1 MKSKY
6 TLVRVRA
13 TRRFAFPAIVSAA
26 FLMAFFAPKAEAQ
39 IITWNGTALT
49 NLANGAWGTA
59 GNWTGS
65 NIPDTSAE
73 IASLSKDWLGTTTNT
88 PSFSLGA
95 NRTINALLFEDT
107 GATSDRTGLINTGSV
122 LTLAG
127 SNPFIQTNNSITLN
141 CGLAWGSTAWT
152 KNGAGTLVLSATN
165 TGSGIINMDAG
176 VIDCGAAE
184 ALGTSTPTWT
194 SGDSGRVR
202 FSGGKTYAN
211 NFLINPGVSGSSG
224 QGLLG
229 HTGAGGVATVTG
241 TITFNGMPGAGGAIL
256 GSATV
261 GQELRIEG
269 PINGTAGALSHR
281 DGRVVYCGGGTISGS
296 ANHTGVAIIGANNGY
311 PQGLSPLLGASGNAS
326 FDLNGFNQA
335 IAGLTFGS
343 TPQAYRGTLSV
354 GATTLTLNGNLTT
367 SGTTPAHE
375 INATAGG
382 TLALGATA
390 RTFTIND
397 STALNDLT
405 INNALITGAGLIKQ
419 GTGNLVMNGVSS
431 APALTLGAGSLTLA
445 PAAANTLTVPA
456 LDIAA
461 GTNLILDVATAGDLI
476 NGGTVTS
483 SGANLVLTQFGAPL
497 TAGVYPLI
505 AYTGTSPGVT
515 NFTADTA
522 NMGRALGQLVDTGS
536 AIAYQVTSNDTVYW
550 TGGIDALWQAGD
562 TDNWKLSSDNS
573 VTDYLNGDVI
583 TFSSSP
589 TLADV
594 EIAGANVTPASVNF
608 TNATGTDY
616 EIFGGFGMTGG
627 MSLTKNGTGSVLLD
641 GTAAH
646 SYTGAT
652 TITAG
657 LFSVNQASSGL
668 TASSGVSVTSPG
680 VLRLFA
686 NNADFTFSRN
696 LSGNGRVEI
705 DGVVSGAAGSRSL
718 QLTGVNTGFS
728 GTLHLKASGDLIT
741 NGSCRLSGMNQ
752 DRLGTSS
759 VIVDARAQLW
769 TTGTVNNNITLTG
782 YGFQETAATSAHPL
796 VDVTGADGT
805 TIEIPAGTYVG
816 VDNAVVNGGLGALR
830 ADTAT
835 YTGVITLNGDTKITA
850 YNTTGTFTNSI
861 TNTNATD
868 DLVLGGINNNC
879 TIVTTGD
886 NSGLE
891 RIWINGGGTSG
902 TNILQVGTAASTSGT
917 LGSGNV
923 ILYTDGSSSSLR
935 FMRTDG
941 YTLAAN
947 QKIIAAH
954 NGTATN
960 LSKSSVYVN
969 TTGTGLSLGGRGVI
983 DLADGIEGG
992 SFFVATNTLGANL
1005 TIAGGDTVDVGY
1017 MGVSDTASG
1026 FSGTVNQTGGDV
1038 TIINQ
1043 LRLSHYGNSTATY
1056 NLTGGNLTLTGA
1068 SPNNSPSTLT
1078 GGAANT
1084 VGDSNLNGLATNTIL
1099 GGGTYIGID
1108 GSGIMNHSGGT
1119 FTTNWIVLDNRADSL
1134 AGTNMVDG
1142 IDRYN
1147 ISGSAL
1153 LKLRSTYGLIARNA
1167 STAVSFGGGTI
1178 QVDNTGTSGTT
1189 VTTGANITV
1198 PLSAAIQTVAATT
1211 TKLDTNGAGN
1221 GFTLNRNIT
1230 GTGNL
1235 ELLGDGTVNLDAA
1248 ALQEVSAG
1256 IISNA
1261 TTTLN
1266 KTGAGITTITGSMAA
1281 TLGPVTVAQGR
1292 LNAPNSLASGTV
1304 TVKDDAALFTEATLG
1319 NLVLGDTTGGKLF
1332 IDPNSAGAVT
1342 ATTLTLNG
1350 DNVIELTSTPPNT
1363 TLTAINYTTKTG
1375 TGTLSLA
1382 NVASFRSAPIV
1393 TDTGSQ
1399 ITIGFGAGKA
1409 LTWSGDIDSFWDVNG
1424 VTNWDDSTATDDKF
1438 FNNDA
1443 VTFADGPANTNIQV
1457 FGLVSPA
1464 SINVTAATTAYT
1476 FTSTAG
1482 NQIVGSTGITKSGA
1496 GTLTL
1501 VGDNLH
1507 EGVNALTA
1515 GEVVISSAASLGNG
1529 VAGNNI
1535 ALSGGARLTYNAAT
1549 AMNLGSNRSIAV
1561 GTGGG
1566 SLAHSNA
1573 SGATITLPAPI
1584 TGSGPLNLHSAL
1596 AGSGTFSVTGDMSGY
1611 SGDILLTA
1619 AGASTTTLSFA
1630 SGSVTPTSGSITLA
1644 KPATAVVSSTN
1655 NLNLNGTT
1663 TLGAGVTVAMN
1674 AGLNDVSALVRSSI
1688 NSSGINAINGPI
1700 KLTATDATAINQIIS
1715 ASGTLT
1721 LNGAIVEESS
1731 GSAVAGTTL
1740 FLRGNTA
1747 LILNGQ
1753 VNLPN
1758 SNVSRTDGGNLTINS
1773 TGNVWANSF
1782 MLVGTVTLGVSDG
1795 LCVTAPLTLGQNDT
1809 NGVAFNLNGFNQ
1821 KIGALSSN
1829 PAIVNGFSTNKNI
1842 RSNDAPSTLTIES
1855 DANAT
1860 YAGNII
1866 SQVSLVKNGTGEQTL
1881 LGTNTYTG
1889 TTVVNGGALI
1899 INGNTSS
1906 TAGAT
1911 VNGGVLGGLGTLAG
1925 STTVAAAGT
1934 VSPGMNATGVMTFS
1948 NGLTLQ
1954 PGSTYRA
1961 DITGATASDR
1971 VNVSG
1976 GLAAN
1981 GTIQVVLTGYT
1992 PVEGDVFDLA
2002 NGVITGTPTFDFANA
2017 VLGSGLEWDTSTF
2030 ATDGTIKVVSGD
2042 TYVNWADGFSLAGGD
2057 ALKSADPDGDAISNL
2072 LEFYLNGN
2080 PTVSSQTILPAVD
2093 ASGSNFIFSFT
2104 RLDDAVGSITAQ
2116 KFQYGT
2122 TLGDWT
2128 DVTVPD
2134 AVGVHT
2140 LGSVTITITDAG
2152 TTDEVEVSVPK
2163 VSNEKMFGRLQ
2174 VTAE

>member
-39 IITWNGTALT
+39 ITTWNGTVS
-49 NLANGAWGTA
+49 NLANGAWGTTT
-59 GNWTGS
+59 NW
-65 NIPDTSAE
+65 NPANVPDTNVE
-73 IASLSKDWLGTTTNT
+73 IASLSKDWTGSTANT
-88 PSFSLGA
+88 PSFTLGG
-95 NRTINALLFEDT
+95 NRTINALIFEDT
-107 GATSDRTGLINTGSV
+107 GATSDRPGFINAGSV
-122 LTLAG
+122 LTLSG
-127 SNPFIQTNNSITLN
+127 SNPYIQTNNSITLN
-141 CGLAWGSTAWT
+141 CGLAWGALDWR
-152 KNGAGTLVLSATN
+152 KVGGTTLTLNAANS
-165 TGSGIINMDAG
+165 GSGAIKMVAG
-176 VIDCGAAE
+176 VIVCGAAE
-184 ALGTSTPTWT
+184 ALGTGTPTWAT
-194 SGDSGRVR
+194 ADAGRIS

-211 NFLINPGVSGSSG
+211 SYLISPGVAGTTG

-229 HTGAGGVATVTG
+229 HTGTGGVATITG
-241 TITFNGMPGAGGAIL
+241 TITFNGLPGAGGAIS
-256 GSATV
+256 GSNTV

-269 PINGTAGALSHR
+269 PINGSAIGYSQR
-281 DGRVVYCGGGTISGS
+281 DGRVIYAGGGTMTGP
-296 ANHTGVAIIGANNGY
+296 ANHTSAAIIGANNGY

-335 IAGLTFGS
+335 IAGLNFGFAA
-343 TPQAYRGTLSV
+343 QAHKGTLSL
-354 GATTLTLNGNLTT
+354 GASTLTLNGNLTT
-367 SGTTPAHE
+367 NGTTPAHE
-375 INATAGG
+375 INATSGG
-382 TLALGATA
+382 TLELGATP

-397 STALNDLT
+397 STAANDLT
-405 INNALITGAGLIKQ
+405 ISNATITGAGLIKD
-419 GTGNLVMNGVSS
+419 GLGNLVLNGVST
-431 APALTLGAGSLTLA
+431 APALTLSAGTLTVG
-445 PAAANTLTVPA
+445 PAVANTLTAPA
-456 LDIAA
+456 LNIAA
-461 GTNLILDVATAGDLI
+461 GANLVLDVASAGDLI

-483 SGANLVLTQFGAPL
+483 SGANLLLTQFGAPL
-497 TAGVYPLI
+497 TNGIYPLI
-505 AYTGTSPGVT
+505 TYTGTSPGVA
-515 NFTADTA
+515 NFIADTS

-536 AIAYQVTSNDTVYW
+536 AIAFEVQSNDTVYW
-550 TGGIDALWQAGD
+550 TGGIDTLWQTGD
-562 TDNWKLSSDNS
+562 TQNWKLTSDNS

-583 TFSSSP
+583 TFASAP
-589 TLADV
+589 TSADV
-594 EIAGANVTPASVNF
+594 QIAAANVTPASVNF

-616 EIFGGFGMTGG
+616 EVYGLFGMTGG
-627 MSLTKNGTGSVLLD
+627 MSLTKSGTGSVMLD
-641 GTAAH
+641 GTGAH

-652 TITAG
+652 TLSDG

-668 TASSGVSVTSPG
+668 TATSGVSVASPA
-680 VLRLFA
+680 VLRLFS
-686 NNADFTFSRN
+686 NNVDFTFSRN
-696 LSGNGRVEI
+696 LSGNGRLEI
-705 DGVVSGAAGSRSL
+705 DGVTSGAAASRTL

-728 GTLHLKASGDLIT
+728 GTLHLKASGDLVT
-741 NGSCRLSGMNQ
+741 NGSYRLSGMNQ
-752 DRLGTSS
+752 DRLGAST
-759 VIVDARAQLW
+759 VIVDPRAQLW
-769 TTGTVNNNITLTG
+769 TTGTVNNNITLSG
-782 YGFQETAATSAHPL
+782 YGYQESGATSVHPL

-805 TIEIPAGTYVG
+805 TIEIPTGAYAGDVP
-816 VDNAVVNGGLGALR
+816 VNGGLGALR
-830 ADTAT
+830 ADNAT
-835 YTGVITLNGDTKITA
+835 YTGTITLNGDTKITA
-850 YNTTGTFTNSI
+850 YNATGTFTNSI
-861 TNTNATD
+861 TNTNPTD
-868 DLVLGGINNNC
+868 DLVLGGTTVNSI
-879 TIVTTGD
+879 IVTTGD

-891 RIWINGGGTSG
+891 RIWINGGGTAG
-902 TNILQVGTAASTSGT
+902 TSVLQVGTADSTSGT

-923 ILYTDGSSSSLR
+923 ILYTDASSSSLR
-935 FMRTDG
+935 FKRADG
-941 YTLAAN
+941 YTLATN

-960 LSKSSVYVN
+960 LAKATVLVN
-969 TTGTGLSLGGRGVI
+969 TTGSGLSLGGSGVI
-983 DLADGIEGG
+983 DLSDGTNGG
-992 SFFVATNTLGANL
+992 SFFVATDTIGANL
-1005 TIAGGDTVDVGY
+1005 TIAAGDQVDVGN
-1017 MGVSDTASG
+1017 MGVSDTQAG

-1043 LRLSHYGNSTATY
+1043 LRLSHWGSSTGTY
-1056 NLTGGNLTLTGA
+1056 NLTGGTLTLTGA
-1068 SPNNSPSTLT
+1068 SPNNSPSTANS
-1078 GGAANT
+1078 GAANSS
-1084 VGDSNLNGLATNTIL
+1084 GDNNLNALPTSTIL

-1108 GSGIMNHSGGT
+1108 GNGIMNHSGGT
-1119 FTTNWIVLDNRADSL
+1119 FTTNWIVLDNRTDSL

-1147 ISGSAL
+1147 ISGTAL

-1189 VTTGANITV
+1189 VTTGVDITV

-1235 ELLGDGTVNLDAA
+1235 ELLGNGTVNLDAA

-1266 KTGAGITTITGSMAA
+1266 KTGVGITTITGDMAA
-1281 TLGPVTVAQGR
+1281 TLGPVTVTQGR

-1332 IDPNSAGAVT
+1332 IDPNSATALT

-1350 DNVIELTSTPPNT
+1350 DSSIELTSTPPNST
-1363 TLTAINYTTKTG
+1363 ITAINYTTKTG

-1409 LTWSGDIDSFWDVNG
+1409 ITWTGDADSFWDVNG

-1501 VGDNLH
+1501 VGDNLY

-1515 GEVVISSAASLGNG
+1515 GEVVIGAAGSLGNG
-1529 VAGNNI
+1529 VVGNNI

-1549 AMNLGSNRSIAV
+1549 AMNLGANRSIAV
-1561 GTGGG
+1561 GAGGG

-1573 SGATITLPAPI
+1573 TGATITLPAPI
-1584 TGSGPLNLHSAL
+1584 TGSEPLNFHSAS
-1596 AGSGTFSVTGDMSGY
+1596 AAGTFAVTGDMSGY
-1611 SGDILLTA
+1611 TGDISLTA
-1619 AGASTTTLSFA
+1619 AGAGTTTLSFA
-1630 SGSVTPTSGSITLA
+1630 SGSVPPTVGSITLA
-1644 KPATAVVSSTN
+1644 KPAAAAASAAN
-1655 NLNLNGTT
+1655 NLSLNGTT
-1663 TLGAGVTVAMN
+1663 NLGAGLTVAMN
-1674 AGLNDVSALVRSSI
+1674 AGFNDVAALIRSSI
-1688 NSSGINAINGPI
+1688 SSSGINVVNGPI
-1700 KLTATDATAINQIIS
+1700 KVTATDTGAINQIWS
-1715 ASGTLT
+1715 NTGTLT
-1721 LNGAIVEESS
+1721 LNGDISESET
-1731 GSAVAGTTL
+1731 GSAVVGSTL
-1740 FLRGNTA
+1740 FMRGNA
-1747 LILNGQ
+1747 SMILNGR

-1758 SNVSRTDGGNLTINS
+1758 SNFNRTDSGNLTINS
-1773 TGNVWANSF
+1773 TGNIWANSF
-1782 MLVGTVTLGVSDG
+1782 IVVGTVTLGVNDG
-1795 LCVTAPLTLGQNDT
+1795 LCSTAPLSLGQNDG
-1809 NGVAFNLNGFNQ
+1809 NGVALNLNGFNQ

-1829 PAIVNGFSTNKNI
+1829 PDIVNGFSTNKNI

-1855 DANAT
+1855 DTNAT
-1860 YAGNII
+1860 YAGNIT
-1866 SQVSLVKNGTGEQTL
+1866 SQVSLVKNGAGEQTM

-1899 INGNTSS
+1899 INGNTAS

-1911 VNGGVLGGLGTLAG
+1911 VAGGVLGGLGTLSGA
-1925 STTVAAAGT
+1925 TTVEAAGT
-1934 VSPGMNATGVMTFS
+1934 VSPGMNASGVMTFS

-1961 DITGATASDR
+1961 DITGATSSDR

-1981 GTIQVVLTGYT
+1981 GAIQVVLTGYT
-1992 PVEGDVFDLA
+1992 PVDGDVFDLA
-2002 NGVITGTPTFDFANA
+2002 NGVITGTPTFDFTNA
-2017 VLGSGLEWDTSTF
+2017 VLSSGLEWDTSSF

-2042 TYVNWADGFSLAGGD
+2042 AYVNWADGFSLAGGD
-2057 ALKSADPDGDAISNL
+2057 ALKTADPDGDAISNL

-2080 PTVSSQTILPAVD
+2080 PTVSSQTILPELD
-2093 ASGSNFIFSFT
+2093 AAGSNFIFSFT
-2104 RLDDAVGSITAQ
+2104 RLDDAVGSITGQ

-2122 TLGDWT
+2122 TLGGWT

-2140 LGSVTITITDAG
+2140 LGSVTVTITDAG

-2163 VSNEKMFGRLQ
+2163 GSNEKMFGRLQ
-2174 VTAE
+2174 VTAD

>member
-73 IASLSKDWLGTTTNT
+73 IASLSKDWLGATTNT

-107 GATSDRTGLINTGSV
+107 GATGDRTGLINTGSI

-152 KNGAGTLVLSATN
+152 KNGGGTLVLSATN

-176 VIDCGAAE
+176 IIDCGAAE

-194 SGDSGRVR
+194 SGDTGRVR

-211 NFLINPGVSGSSG
+211 NFLINPGVSGSLG

-229 HTGAGGVATVTG
+229 HTGSGGVATITG

-256 GSATV
+256 GSTTV

-281 DGRVVYCGGGTISGS
+281 DGRVIYVGGGAISGS

-335 IAGLTFGS
+335 IAGLTFGF
-343 TPQAYRGTLSV
+343 TTQAHRGTLSV
-354 GATTLTLNGNLTT
+354 GATTLTLNGNLTS

-375 INATAGG
+375 INATVGG

-483 SGANLVLTQFGAPL
+483 SGANLVLTQFGASLSP
-497 TAGVYPLI
+497 GIYPLI
-505 AYTGTSPGVT
+505 SYTGTSPGVT
-515 NFTADTA
+515 NFTANTA
-522 NMGRALGQLVDTGS
+522 NMGRAQGQLVDTGS
-536 AIAYQVTSNDTVYW
+536 AIAYEVLSNDTVYW
-550 TGGIDALWQAGD
+550 TGGIDALWQTGD
-562 TDNWKLSSDNS
+562 TQYWKLTSDNS

-583 TFSSSP
+583 TFASAP
-589 TLADV
+589 TSADV
-594 EIAGANVTPASVNF
+594 EIAAANVTPASVNF

-616 EIFGGFGMTGG
+616 IIFGGFGMTGG

-641 GTAAH
+641 GTGAH

-652 TITAG
+652 TISNG
-657 LFSVNQASSGL
+657 LFSVNQAASGL
-668 TASSGVSVTSPG
+668 TATSGVSVASPG
-680 VLRLFA
+680 VLRLFS
-686 NNADFTFSRN
+686 NNVDFTFSRN
-696 LSGNGRVEI
+696 LSGNGRLEI
-705 DGVVSGAAGSRSL
+705 DGVAGGAAASRTL

-728 GTLHLKASGDLIT
+728 GTLHLKASGDLVT
-741 NGSCRLSGMNQ
+741 NGSYRLSGMNQ
-752 DRLGTSS
+752 DRLGAST
-759 VIVDARAQLW
+759 VIVDPRAQLW
-769 TTGTVNNNITLTG
+769 TTGTVNNNITLSG
-782 YGFQETAATSAHPL
+782 YGYQESGATSVHPL

-805 TIEIPAGTYVG
+805 TIEIPTGAYAGDVP
-816 VDNAVVNGGLGALR
+816 VNGGLGALR
-830 ADTAT
+830 ADNAT
-835 YTGVITLNGDTKITA
+835 YTGTITLNGDTKITA
-850 YNTTGTFTNSI
+850 YNATGTFTNSI
-861 TNTNATD
+861 TNTNPTD
-868 DLVLGGINNNC
+868 DLVLGGTTVNSI
-879 TIVTTGD
+879 IVTTGD

-891 RIWINGGGTSG
+891 RIWINGGGTAG
-902 TNILQVGTAASTSGT
+902 TSVLQVGTADSTSGT

-923 ILYTDGSSSSLR
+923 ILYTDASSSSLR
-935 FMRTDG
+935 FKRADG
-941 YTLAAN
+941 YTLATN

-960 LSKSSVYVN
+960 LAKATVLVN
-969 TTGTGLSLGGRGVI
+969 TTGSGLSLGGSGVI
-983 DLADGIEGG
+983 DLSDGTNGG
-992 SFFVATNTLGANL
+992 SFFVATDTIGANL
-1005 TIAGGDTVDVGY
+1005 TISAGDQVDVGN
-1017 MGVSDTASG
+1017 MGVSDTAAG

-1043 LRLSHYGNSTATY
+1043 LRLSHWGSSTGTY
-1056 NLTGGNLTLTGA
+1056 NLTGGTLTLTGA
-1068 SPNNSPSTLT
+1068 SPNNSPSTANS
-1078 GGAANT
+1078 GAANSS
-1084 VGDSNLNGLATNTIL
+1084 GDNNLNALPTSTIL

-1108 GSGIMNHSGGT
+1108 GNGIMNHSGGT
-1119 FTTNWIVLDNRADSL
+1119 FTTNWIVLDNRTDSL

-1147 ISGSAL
+1147 ISGTAL

-1189 VTTGANITV
+1189 VTTGVDITV

-1221 GFTLNRNIT
+1221 GFTLNRDIT

-1235 ELLGDGTVNLDAA
+1235 ELLGNGTVNLDAA
-1248 ALQEVSAG
+1248 TLQEVSAG

-1266 KTGAGITTITGSMAA
+1266 KTGVGITTITGNMAA
-1281 TLGPVTVAQGR
+1281 TLGPVTVTQGR

-1304 TVKDDAALFTEATLG
+1304 SVKDDAALFTEATLG
-1319 NLVLGDTTGGKLF
+1319 NLVIGETTGGKLF

-1363 TLTAINYTTKTG
+1363 TLTAINYNTKTG

-1409 LTWSGDIDSFWDVNG
+1409 ITWTGDADSFWDVNG

-1501 VGDNLH
+1501 VGDNLY
-1507 EGVNALTA
+1507 EGINALTA

-1573 SGATITLPAPI
+1573 TGATITLPAPI

-1596 AGSGTFSVTGDMSGY
+1596 AGGGTFSVTGNMSGY
-1611 SGDILLTA
+1611 SGDISLTA
-1619 AGASTTTLSFA
+1619 AGTGTTTLSFA
-1630 SGSVTPTSGSITLA
+1630 SGSVPPTSGSITLA

-1663 TLGAGVTVAMN
+1663 TLGSGVTVSLN
-1674 AGLNDVSALVRSSI
+1674 AGLNDAAVLVRSSI

-1700 KLTATDATAINQIIS
+1700 KLTATDATAINQINS
-1715 ASGTLT
+1715 ASGTLS
-1721 LNGAIVEESS
+1721 LNGTITEDAP
-1731 GSAVAGTTL
+1731 GSAVTGSFL

-1758 SNVSRTDGGNLTINS
+1758 TNVGRTDSGNLTINS
-1773 TGNVWANSF
+1773 TGNNWANSF
-1782 MLVGTVTLGVSDG
+1782 IAVGTVTLGVSDG
-1795 LCVTAPLTLGQNDT
+1795 LCATAPLNLGQND
-1809 NGVAFNLNGFNQ
+1809 NSGVAFNLNGFNQ
-1821 KIGALSSN
+1821 KIGALTTN
-1829 PAIVNGFSTNKNI
+1829 PTIVNGFSTNKTI
-1842 RSNDAPSTLTIES
+1842 TSAAAPSTLTIES
-1855 DANAT
+1855 AINAI
-1860 YAGNII
+1860 YAGNITG
-1866 SQVSLVKNGTGEQTL
+1866 QVSLVKNGAGEQTM

-1899 INGNTSS
+1899 INGNTAS

-1911 VNGGVLGGLGTLAG
+1911 VAGGVLGGLGTLAG
-1925 STTVAAAGT
+1925 ATTVEAAGT
-1934 VSPGMNATGVMTFS
+1934 VSPGMNASGVMTFS

-1961 DITGATASDR
+1961 NITGATSGDR

-2002 NGVITGTPTFDFANA
+2002 NGVITGTPTFDFATA

-2122 TLGDWT
+2122 TLGGWT

-2140 LGSVTITITDAG
+2140 LGAVTITITNAG

-2163 VSNEKMFGRLQ
+2163 GSNEKMFGRLQ

>member
-73 IASLSKDWLGTTTNT
+73 IASLSKDWLGATTNT

-107 GATSDRTGLINTGSV
+107 GATGDRTGLINTGSI

-152 KNGAGTLVLSATN
+152 KNGGGTLVLSATN

-211 NFLINPGVSGSSG
+211 NFLINPGVSGSLG

-229 HTGAGGVATVTG
+229 HTGSGGVATITG

-256 GSATV
+256 GSTTV

-281 DGRVVYCGGGTISGS
+281 DGRVVYCGGGTISGA

-335 IAGLTFGS
+335 IAGLTFGF
-343 TPQAYRGTLSV
+343 TAQAHRGTLSV
-354 GATTLTLNGNLTT
+354 GATTLTLNGNLTS

-375 INATAGG
+375 INATVGG

-483 SGANLVLTQFGAPL
+483 SGANLVLTQFGASLSP
-497 TAGVYPLI
+497 GIYPLI
-505 AYTGTSPGVT
+505 SYTGTSPGVT
-515 NFTADTA
+515 NFTANTA
-522 NMGRALGQLVDTGS
+522 NMGRAQGQLVDTGS
-536 AIAYQVTSNDTVYW
+536 AIAYEVLSNDTVYW
-550 TGGIDALWQAGD
+550 TGGIDALWQTGD
-562 TDNWKLSSDNS
+562 TQYWKLTSDNS

-583 TFSSSP
+583 TFASAP
-589 TLADV
+589 TSADV
-594 EIAGANVTPASVNF
+594 EIAAANVTPASVNF

-616 EIFGGFGMTGG
+616 IIFGGFGMTGG

-641 GTAAH
+641 GTGAH

-652 TITAG
+652 TISNG
-657 LFSVNQASSGL
+657 LFSVNQAASGL
-668 TASSGVSVTSPG
+668 TATSGVSVASPG
-680 VLRLFA
+680 VLRLFS
-686 NNADFTFSRN
+686 NNVDFTFSRN
-696 LSGNGRVEI
+696 LSGNGRLEI
-705 DGVVSGAAGSRSL
+705 DGVAGGAAASRTL

-728 GTLHLKASGDLIT
+728 GTLHLKASGDLVT
-741 NGSCRLSGMNQ
+741 NGSYRLSGMNQ
-752 DRLGTSS
+752 DRLGAST
-759 VIVDARAQLW
+759 VIVDPRAQLW
-769 TTGTVNNNITLTG
+769 TTGTVNNNITLSG
-782 YGFQETAATSAHPL
+782 YGYQESGATSVHPL

-805 TIEIPAGTYVG
+805 TIEIPTGAYAGDVP
-816 VDNAVVNGGLGALR
+816 VNGGLGALR
-830 ADTAT
+830 ADNAT
-835 YTGVITLNGDTKITA
+835 YTGTITLNGDTKITA

-891 RIWINGGGTSG
+891 RIWINGGGTTG
-902 TNILQVGTAASTSGT
+902 TSILQVGTAASTSGT

-923 ILYTDGSSSSLR
+923 VLYADGSSSSLR

-947 QKIIAAH
+947 QKIVAAH
-954 NGTATN
+954 NGTPTN
-960 LSKSSVYVN
+960 LAKATVHVN
-969 TTGTGLSLGGRGVI
+969 TTGTGLSLGGSGVI

-1005 TIAGGDTVDVGY
+1005 TVAAGDTVDVGY

-1043 LRLSHYGNSTATY
+1043 LRLSHYGSSTGTY

-1078 GGAANT
+1078 VGAANT
-1084 VGDSNLNGLATNTIL
+1084 VGDNNLNGLPANTIL

-1108 GSGIMNHSGGT
+1108 GNGIMNHSGGT
-1119 FTTNWIVLDNRADSL
+1119 FTTNWIVLDNRTDSL

-1147 ISGSAL
+1147 ISGTAL

-1189 VTTGANITV
+1189 VTTGVDITV

-1221 GFTLNRNIT
+1221 GFTLNRDIT

-1235 ELLGDGTVNLDAA
+1235 ELLGNGTVNLDAA
-1248 ALQEVSAG
+1248 TLQEVSAG

-1266 KTGAGITTITGSMAA
+1266 KTGVGITTITGDMAA
-1281 TLGPVTVAQGR
+1281 TLGPVTVTQGR

-1304 TVKDDAALFTEATLG
+1304 SVKDDAALFTEATLG
-1319 NLVLGDTTGGKLF
+1319 NLVIGETTGGKLF

-1464 SINVTAATTAYT
+1464 SINVTAAATAYT

-1573 SGATITLPAPI
+1573 TGATITLPAPI

-1596 AGSGTFSVTGDMSGY
+1596 AGGGTFSVTGDMSGY
-1611 SGDILLTA
+1611 SGNILLTA

-1721 LNGAIVEESS
+1721 LNGAVTEQAS
-1731 GSAVAGTTL
+1731 GSAQAGTTF

-1753 VNLPN
+1753 VNLPA
-1758 SNVSRTDGGNLTINS
+1758 SNVGRTDGGTLTINS
-1773 TGNVWANSF
+1773 TGNTWAYFFIS
-1782 MLVGTVTLGVSDG
+1782 LGTVTLGVSDG
-1795 LCVTAPLTLGQNDT
+1795 LCVTAPLNLGQNDGFSAT
-1809 NGVAFNLNGFNQ
+1809 LNLNGFNQ
-1821 KIGALSSN
+1821 KIGALTTN
-1829 PAIVNGFSTNKNI
+1829 PTIVNGFSTNKNI

-1855 DANAT
+1855 DSNAT

-1866 SQVSLVKNGTGEQTL
+1866 SQVSLVKNGAGEQTM

-1911 VNGGVLGGLGTLAG
+1911 VNGGVLGGVGTLAG
-1925 STTVAAAGT
+1925 ATTVAAAGT
-1934 VSPGMNATGVMTFS
+1934 VSPGMNASGVMTFS

-1961 DITGATASDR
+1961 DITGATSGDR

-2002 NGVITGTPTFDFANA
+2002 NGVITGTPTFDFATA

-2122 TLGDWT
+2122 TLGGWT

-2140 LGSVTITITDAG
+2140 LGAVTITITDAE

-2163 VSNEKMFGRLQ
+2163 GSNEKMFGRLQ

>member
-73 IASLSKDWLGTTTNT
+73 IASLSKDWLGATTNT

-107 GATSDRTGLINTGSV
+107 GASSDRGGFINTGST

-127 SNPFIQTNNSITLN
+127 SNPFIQTNNSIALN
-141 CGLAWGSTAWT
+141 CGLAWGSTTWT
-152 KNGAGTLVLSATN
+152 KNGAATLILNATN
-165 TGSGIINMDAG
+165 AGSGIINMDAG
-176 VIDCGAAE
+176 IIDCGAAE

-211 NFLINPGVSGSSG
+211 NFLINPGVSGSLG

-229 HTGAGGVATVTG
+229 HTGSGGVATITG

-256 GSATV
+256 GSTTV

-281 DGRVVYCGGGTISGS
+281 DGRVIYVGGGAISGS

-335 IAGLTFGS
+335 IAGLTFGF
-343 TPQAYRGTLSV
+343 TTQAHRGTLSV
-354 GATTLTLNGNLTT
+354 GATTLTLNGNLTS

-375 INATAGG
+375 INATVGG

-536 AIAYQVTSNDTVYW
+536 AIAYEVTGNDTVYW
-550 TGGIDALWQAGD
+550 TGGIDALWQVGD
-562 TDNWKLSSDNS
+562 TDNWKLTSDNS

-583 TFSSSP
+583 TFPSSP
-589 TLADV
+589 TLAEV
-594 EIAGANVTPASVNF
+594 EIVGANVTPMSVNF

-616 EIFGGFGMTGG
+616 EIFGGFGMTGA
-627 MSLTKNGTGSVLLD
+627 MSLTKNGTGAVLLD

-680 VLRLFA
+680 VLRLFS

-705 DGVVSGAAGSRSL
+705 DGVAGGAAASRTL

-728 GTLHLKASGDLIT
+728 GTLHLKASGDLVT
-741 NGSCRLSGMNQ
+741 NGSYRLSGMNQ
-752 DRLGTSS
+752 DRLGAST
-759 VIVDARAQLW
+759 VIVDPRAQLW
-769 TTGTVNNNITLTG
+769 TTGTVNNNITLSG
-782 YGFQETAATSAHPL
+782 YGYQESGATSVHPL

-805 TIEIPAGTYVG
+805 TIEIPTGAYAGDVP
-816 VDNAVVNGGLGALR
+816 VNGGLGALR
-830 ADTAT
+830 ADNAT
-835 YTGVITLNGDTKITA
+835 YTGTITLNGDTKITA

-891 RIWINGGGTSG
+891 RIWINGGGTTG
-902 TNILQVGTAASTSGT
+902 TSILQVGTAASTSGT

-923 ILYTDGSSSSLR
+923 VLYADGSSSSLR

-947 QKIIAAH
+947 QKIVAAH
-954 NGTATN
+954 NGTPTN
-960 LSKSSVYVN
+960 LAKATVHVN
-969 TTGTGLSLGGRGVI
+969 TTGTGLSLGGSGVI

-1005 TIAGGDTVDVGY
+1005 TVAAGDTVDVGY

-1043 LRLSHYGNSTATY
+1043 LRLSHWGSSTGTY

-1084 VGDSNLNGLATNTIL
+1084 VGDSNLNGLPANTIL

-1108 GSGIMNHSGGT
+1108 GNGIMNHSGGT
-1119 FTTNWIVLDNRADSL
+1119 FTTNWIVLDNRTDSL

-1147 ISGSAL
+1147 ISGTAL

-1221 GFTLNRNIT
+1221 GFTLNRDIT

-1235 ELLGDGTVNLDAA
+1235 ELLGNGTVNLDAA
-1248 ALQEVSAG
+1248 TLQEVSAG

-1266 KTGAGITTITGSMAA
+1266 KTGVGITTITGDMAA
-1281 TLGPVTVAQGR
+1281 TLGPVTVTQGR

-1304 TVKDDAALFTEATLG
+1304 SVKDDAALFTEATLG
-1319 NLVLGDTTGGKLF
+1319 NLILGDTTGGKLF

-1443 VTFADGPANTNIQV
+1443 VTFADGPANANIQV

-1573 SGATITLPAPI
+1573 TGATITLPAPI

-1596 AGSGTFSVTGDMSGY
+1596 AGGGTFSVTGDMSGY
-1611 SGDILLTA
+1611 SGNILLTA

-1721 LNGAIVEESS
+1721 LNGAVTEQAP
-1731 GSAVAGTTL
+1731 GSAQAGTTF

-1753 VNLPN
+1753 VNLPA
-1758 SNVSRTDGGNLTINS
+1758 SNVGRTDGGTLTINS
-1773 TGNVWANSF
+1773 TGNTWAYFFIS
-1782 MLVGTVTLGVSDG
+1782 LGTVTLGVSDG
-1795 LCVTAPLTLGQNDT
+1795 LCVTAPLNLGQNDGSSAT
-1809 NGVAFNLNGFNQ
+1809 LNLNGFNQ
-1821 KIGALSSN
+1821 KIGALTTN
-1829 PAIVNGFSTNKNI
+1829 PTIVNGFSTNKNI

-1855 DANAT
+1855 DSNAT

-1866 SQVSLVKNGTGEQTL
+1866 SQVSLVKNGAGEQTM

-1911 VNGGVLGGLGTLAG
+1911 VNGGVLGGVGTLAG
-1925 STTVAAAGT
+1925 ATTVAAAGT
-1934 VSPGMNATGVMTFS
+1934 VSPGMNASGVMTFS

-1961 DITGATASDR
+1961 DITGATSGDR

-2002 NGVITGTPTFDFANA
+2002 NGVITGTPTFDFATA

-2122 TLGDWT
+2122 TLGGWT

-2140 LGSVTITITDAG
+2140 LGAVTITITDAE

-2163 VSNEKMFGRLQ
+2163 GSNEKMFGRLQ

>member
-39 IITWNGTALT
+39 IITWNGTVN
-49 NLANGAWGTA
+49 NLANGGWGNTA
-59 GNWTGS
+59 NWNPA
-65 NIPDTSAE
+65 NIPDTSLE
-73 IASLSKDWLGTTTNT
+73 IASLSKDWTGTTTNT
-88 PSFSLGA
+88 PSFTLGA
-95 NRTINALLFEDT
+95 NRTINALVFDDT
-107 GATSDRTGLINTGSV
+107 GTGTDRTGIINTGSV
-122 LTLAG
+122 ITLAG

-152 KNGAGTLVLSATN
+152 KNGAGALVLNAAN
-165 TGSGIINMDAG
+165 TGSGTINIDAG
-176 VIDCGAAE
+176 AIDCGAAE

-211 NFLINPGVSGSSG
+211 SFLINPGVSGSSG
-224 QGLLG
+224 QGLLA

-256 GSATV
+256 GSTTV

-269 PINGTAGALSHR
+269 PINGSAGAFSHR
-281 DGRVVYCGGGTISGS
+281 DGRVIYAGGGTLAGV

-335 IAGLTFGS
+335 IAGLNFGFVG
-343 TPQAYRGTLSV
+343 QVHRGTLSL

-382 TLALGATA
+382 TLALGATP
-390 RTFTIND
+390 RVFTIND

-405 INNALITGAGLIKQ
+405 INNALITGAGLTKD
-419 GTGNLVMNGVSS
+419 GAGHLLLNGVTA
-431 APALTLGAGSLTLA
+431 APAFTLNAGSLTLGA
-445 PAAANTLTVPA
+445 SVANTLTVPA
-456 LDIAA
+456 LNLTS
-461 GTNLILDVATAGDLI
+461 GTNLNLDVAAAGDLI
-476 NGGTVTS
+476 QGGTVTA
-483 SGANLVLTQFGAPL
+483 SGANLVLTQFGASLSP
-497 TAGVYPLI
+497 GIYPLI
-505 AYTGTSPGVT
+505 SYTGTSPGVT
-515 NFTADTA
+515 NFTANTA

-536 AIAYQVTSNDTVYW
+536 AIAYEVLSNDTVYW
-550 TGGIDALWQAGD
+550 TGGIDALWQTGD
-562 TDNWKLSSDNS
+562 TQNWKLTSDNS

-583 TFSSSP
+583 TFASAP
-589 TLADV
+589 TSADV
-594 EIAGANVTPASVNF
+594 EIAAANVTPASVNF

-616 EIFGGFGMTGG
+616 EVYGLFGMTGG

-641 GTAAH
+641 GTGAH

-652 TITAG
+652 TISDG
-657 LFSVNQASSGL
+657 LFSVNQAASGL
-668 TASSGVSVTSPG
+668 TATSGVSVASPA
-680 VLRLFA
+680 VLRLFS
-686 NNADFTFSRN
+686 NNVDFIFSRN
-696 LSGNGRVEI
+696 LSGNGRLEI
-705 DGVVSGAAGSRSL
+705 DGVAGGAAASRTL

-728 GTLHLKASGDLIT
+728 GTLHLKASGDLVT
-741 NGSCRLSGMNQ
+741 NGSYRLSGMNQ
-752 DRLGTSS
+752 DRLGAST
-759 VIVDARAQLW
+759 VIVDPRAQLW
-769 TTGTVNNNITLTG
+769 TTGTVNNNITLSG
-782 YGFQETAATSAHPL
+782 YGYQESGATSVHPL

-805 TIEIPAGTYVG
+805 TIEIPTGAYAGDVP
-816 VDNAVVNGGLGALR
+816 VNGGLGALR
-830 ADTAT
+830 ADNAT
-835 YTGVITLNGDTKITA
+835 YTGTITLNGDTKITA
-850 YNTTGTFTNSI
+850 YNATGTFTNSI
-861 TNTNATD
+861 TNTNPTD
-868 DLVLGGINNNC
+868 DLVLGGTTVNSI
-879 TIVTTGD
+879 IVTTGD

-891 RIWINGGGTSG
+891 RIWINGGGTAG
-902 TNILQVGTAASTSGT
+902 TSVLQVGTADSTSGT

-923 ILYTDGSSSSLR
+923 ILYTDASSSSLR
-935 FMRTDG
+935 FKRADG
-941 YTLAAN
+941 YTLATN

-960 LSKSSVYVN
+960 LAKATVLVN
-969 TTGTGLSLGGRGVI
+969 TTGSGLSLGGSGVI
-983 DLADGIEGG
+983 DLSDGTNGG
-992 SFFVATNTLGANL
+992 SFFVATDTIGANL
-1005 TIAGGDTVDVGY
+1005 TISAGDQVDVGN
-1017 MGVSDTASG
+1017 MGVSDTAAG

-1043 LRLSHYGNSTATY
+1043 LRLSHWGSSTGTY
-1056 NLTGGNLTLTGA
+1056 NLTGGTLTLTGA
-1068 SPNNSPSTLT
+1068 SPNNSPSTANS
-1078 GGAANT
+1078 GAANSS
-1084 VGDSNLNGLATNTIL
+1084 GDNNLNALPTSTIL

-1108 GSGIMNHSGGT
+1108 GNGIMNHSGGT
-1119 FTTNWIVLDNRADSL
+1119 FTTNWIVLDNRTDSL

-1147 ISGSAL
+1147 ISGTAL

-1189 VTTGANITV
+1189 VTTGVDITV

-1235 ELLGDGTVNLDAA
+1235 ELLGNGTVNLDAA
-1248 ALQEVSAG
+1248 TLQEVSAG

-1266 KTGAGITTITGSMAA
+1266 KTGVGITTITGDMAA
-1281 TLGPVTVAQGR
+1281 TLGPVTVTQGR

-1304 TVKDDAALFTEATLG
+1304 SVKDDAALFTEATLG
-1319 NLVLGDTTGGKLF
+1319 NLVLGDITGGKLF
-1332 IDPNSAGAVT
+1332 IDPNSATVLT

-1350 DNVIELTSTPPNT
+1350 DSSIELTSTPPNST
-1363 TLTAINYTTKTG
+1363 ITAINYTTKTG

-1409 LTWSGDIDSFWDVNG
+1409 ITWTGDADSFWDVNG

-1482 NQIVGSTGITKSGA
+1482 NQIVGSTGITKTGA

-1501 VGDNLH
+1501 VGDNLY

-1515 GEVVISSAASLGNG
+1515 GEVVIGAAGSLGNG
-1529 VAGNNI
+1529 VVGNNI

-1549 AMNLGSNRSIAV
+1549 AMNLGANRSIAV
-1561 GTGGG
+1561 GAGGG

-1573 SGATITLPAPI
+1573 TGATITLPAPI

-1596 AGSGTFSVTGDMSGY
+1596 AGGGTFSVTGNMSGY
-1611 SGDILLTA
+1611 SGDISLTA
-1619 AGASTTTLSFA
+1619 AGTGTTTLSFA
-1630 SGSVTPTSGSITLA
+1630 SGSVPPTSGSITLA
-1644 KPATAVVSSTN
+1644 KPATAVASSTN

-1700 KLTATDATAINQIIS
+1700 KVTATDATAINQINS
-1715 ASGTLT
+1715 NSGTFT

-1925 STTVAAAGT
+1925 ATTVGAAGT
-1934 VSPGMNATGVMTFS
+1934 VSPGMNAAGVMTFS

-1961 DITGATASDR
+1961 DITGATSGDR

-2017 VLGSGLEWDTSTF
+2017 VLSSGLEWDTSTF

-2080 PTVSSQTILPAVD
+2080 PTVSSQTILPELD

-2104 RLDDAVGSITAQ
+2104 RLDDAVGSITGQ

-2122 TLGDWT
+2122 TLGAWT

-2140 LGSVTITITDAG
+2140 LGSVTVTITDAG

-2163 VSNEKMFGRLQ
+2163 GSNEKMFGRLQ
-2174 VTAE
+2174 VTAD

>member
-39 IITWNGTALT
+39 IITWNGTVN
-49 NLANGAWGTA
+49 NLANGGWGNTA
-59 GNWTGS
+59 NWNPA
-65 NIPDTSAE
+65 NIPDTSLE
-73 IASLSKDWLGTTTNT
+73 IASLSKDWTGTTTNT
-88 PSFSLGA
+88 PSFTLGA
-95 NRTINALLFEDT
+95 NRTINALVFDDT
-107 GATSDRTGLINTGSV
+107 GTGTDRTGIINTGSV
-122 LTLAG
+122 ITLAG

-152 KNGAGTLVLSATN
+152 KNGAGALVLNAAN
-165 TGSGIINMDAG
+165 TGSGTINIDAG
-176 VIDCGAAE
+176 AIDCGAAE

-211 NFLINPGVSGSSG
+211 SFLINPGVSGSSG
-224 QGLLG
+224 QGLLA

-256 GSATV
+256 GSTTV

-269 PINGTAGALSHR
+269 PINGSAGAFSHR
-281 DGRVVYCGGGTISGS
+281 DGRVIYAGGGTLAGV

-335 IAGLTFGS
+335 IAGLNFGFVG
-343 TPQAYRGTLSV
+343 QVHRGTLSL

-382 TLALGATA
+382 TLALGATP
-390 RTFTIND
+390 RVFTIND

-405 INNALITGAGLIKQ
+405 INNALITGAGLTKD
-419 GTGNLVMNGVSS
+419 GAGHLLLNGVTA
-431 APALTLGAGSLTLA
+431 APAFTLNAGSLTLGA
-445 PAAANTLTVPA
+445 SAANTLTVPA
-456 LDIAA
+456 LNLTS
-461 GTNLILDVATAGDLI
+461 GTNLNLDVAAAGDLI
-476 NGGTVTS
+476 QGGTVTA
-483 SGANLVLTQFGAPL
+483 SGANLVLTQFGASLSP
-497 TAGVYPLI
+497 GIYPLI
-505 AYTGTSPGVT
+505 SYTGTSPGVT
-515 NFTADTA
+515 NFTANTA

-536 AIAYQVTSNDTVYW
+536 AIAFEVQSNDTVYW
-550 TGGIDALWQAGD
+550 TGGIGALWQTGD
-562 TDNWKLSSDNS
+562 TQNWKLTSDNS

-583 TFSSSP
+583 TFASAP
-589 TLADV
+589 TSADV
-594 EIAGANVTPASVNF
+594 EIAAANVTPASVNF

-616 EIFGGFGMTGG
+616 EVYGLFGMTGG

-641 GTAAH
+641 GTGAH

-652 TITAG
+652 TISDG

-668 TASSGVSVTSPG
+668 TATSGVSVASPA
-680 VLRLFA
+680 VLRLFS
-686 NNADFTFSRN
+686 NNVDFIFSRN
-696 LSGNGRVEI
+696 LSGNGRLEI
-705 DGVVSGAAGSRSL
+705 DGVTSGTAASRTL

-728 GTLHLKASGDLIT
+728 GTLHLKASGDLVT
-741 NGSCRLSGMNQ
+741 NGSYRLSGMNQ
-752 DRLGTSS
+752 DRLGAST
-759 VIVDARAQLW
+759 VIVDPRAQLW
-769 TTGTVNNNITLTG
+769 TTGTVNNNITLSG
-782 YGFQETAATSAHPL
+782 YGYQESGATSVHPL

-805 TIEIPAGTYVG
+805 TIEIPTGAYAGDVP
-816 VDNAVVNGGLGALR
+816 VNGGLGALR
-830 ADTAT
+830 ADNAT
-835 YTGVITLNGDTKITA
+835 YTGTITLNGDTKITA
-850 YNTTGTFTNSI
+850 YNATGTFTNSI
-861 TNTNATD
+861 TNTNPTD
-868 DLVLGGINNNC
+868 DLVLGGTTVNSI
-879 TIVTTGD
+879 IVTTGD

-891 RIWINGGGTSG
+891 RIWINGGGTAG
-902 TNILQVGTAASTSGT
+902 TSVLQVGTADSTSGT

-923 ILYTDGSSSSLR
+923 ILYTDASSSSLR
-935 FMRTDG
+935 FKRADG
-941 YTLAAN
+941 YTLATN

-960 LSKSSVYVN
+960 LAKATVLVN
-969 TTGTGLSLGGRGVI
+969 TTGSGLSLGGSGVI
-983 DLADGIEGG
+983 DLSDGTNGG
-992 SFFVATNTLGANL
+992 SFFVATDTIGANL
-1005 TIAGGDTVDVGY
+1005 TISAGDQVDVGN
-1017 MGVSDTASG
+1017 MGVSDTAAG

-1043 LRLSHYGNSTATY
+1043 LRLSHWGSSTGTY
-1056 NLTGGNLTLTGA
+1056 NLTGGTLTLTGA
-1068 SPNNSPSTLT
+1068 SPNNSPSTA
-1078 GGAANT
+1078 GSGAANT
-1084 VGDSNLNGLATNTIL
+1084 VGDNNLNGLAANTIL

-1108 GSGIMNHSGGT
+1108 GNGIMNHSGGT
-1119 FTTNWIVLDNRADSL
+1119 FTTNWIVLDNRTDSL

-1147 ISGSAL
+1147 ISGTAL

-1189 VTTGANITV
+1189 VTTGVDITV

-1235 ELLGDGTVNLDAA
+1235 ELLGNGTVNLDAA
-1248 ALQEVSAG
+1248 TLQEVSAG

-1266 KTGAGITTITGSMAA
+1266 KTGVGITTITGDMAA
-1281 TLGPVTVAQGR
+1281 TLGPVTVTQGR

-1304 TVKDDAALFTEATLG
+1304 SVKDDAALFTEATLG
-1319 NLVLGDTTGGKLF
+1319 NLVLGDITGGKLF
-1332 IDPNSAGAVT
+1332 IDPNSATALT

-1350 DNVIELTSTPPNT
+1350 DSSIELTSTPPNST
-1363 TLTAINYTTKTG
+1363 ITAINYTTKTG

-1409 LTWSGDIDSFWDVNG
+1409 ITWTGDADSFWDVNG

-1464 SINVTAATTAYT
+1464 SINVTAVTTAYT

-1501 VGDNLH
+1501 VGDNLY
-1507 EGVNALTA
+1507 EGINALTA
-1515 GEVVISSAASLGNG
+1515 GEVAISSAASLGNG

-1573 SGATITLPAPI
+1573 TGATITLPAPI

-1596 AGSGTFSVTGDMSGY
+1596 AGGGTFSVTGNMSGY
-1611 SGDILLTA
+1611 SGDISLTA
-1619 AGASTTTLSFA
+1619 AGTGTTTLSFA
-1630 SGSVTPTSGSITLA
+1630 SGSVPPTSGSITLA

-1663 TLGAGVTVAMN
+1663 TLGSGVTVSLN
-1674 AGLNDVSALVRSSI
+1674 AGLNDAAVLVRSSI

-1700 KLTATDATAINQIIS
+1700 KVTATDAAAINQINS
-1715 ASGTLT
+1715 ASGTLS
-1721 LNGAIVEESS
+1721 LNGTITEEAP
-1731 GSAVAGTTL
+1731 GSAVTGSFL
-1740 FLRGNTA
+1740 FLRGITA

-1758 SNVSRTDGGNLTINS
+1758 TNVGRTDAGNLTINS
-1773 TGNVWANSF
+1773 TGNNWANSF
-1782 MLVGTVTLGVSDG
+1782 IAVGTVTLGVSDG
-1795 LCVTAPLTLGQNDT
+1795 LCVTAPLNLGQNDGSAAT
-1809 NGVAFNLNGFNQ
+1809 FNLNGFNQ
-1821 KIGALSSN
+1821 KIGALTTN
-1829 PAIVNGFSTNKNI
+1829 PTIVNGFSTNKTI
-1842 RSNDAPSTLTIES
+1842 TSAAAPSTLTIES
-1855 DANAT
+1855 AINAI
-1860 YAGNII
+1860 YAGNITG
-1866 SQVSLVKNGTGEQTL
+1866 QVSLVKNGAGEQTM

-1899 INGNTSS
+1899 INGNTAS

-1911 VNGGVLGGLGTLAG
+1911 VAGGVLGGLGTLSGA
-1925 STTVAAAGT
+1925 TTVEAAGT
-1934 VSPGMNATGVMTFS
+1934 VSPGMNASGVMTFS

-1961 DITGATASDR
+1961 DITGATSGDR

-1992 PVEGDVFDLA
+1992 PVDGDVFDLA
-2002 NGVITGTPTFDFANA
+2002 NGVITGTPTFDFTNA
-2017 VLGSGLEWDTSTF
+2017 VLSSGLEWDTSSFT
-2030 ATDGTIKVVSGD
+2030 TDGTIKVVSGD
-2042 TYVNWADGFSLAGGD
+2042 AYVNWADGFSLAGGD
-2057 ALKSADPDGDAISNL
+2057 ATKTADPDGDAISNL

-2080 PTVSSQTILPAVD
+2080 PTVSSQTILPELD

-2104 RLDDAVGSITAQ
+2104 RLDDAVGSITGQ

-2122 TLGDWT
+2122 TLGGWT

-2140 LGSVTITITDAG
+2140 LGSVTVTITDAG

-2163 VSNEKMFGRLQ
+2163 GSNEKMFGRLQ
-2174 VTAE
+2174 VTAD

>member
-6 TLVRVRA
+6 SLVRVRA
-13 TRRFAFPAIVSAA
+13 TRRFVFPAIVSAA
-26 FLMAFFAPKAEAQ
+26 FLMACFAPKAQAQ
-39 IITWNGTALT
+39 ILTWNGTALT

-59 GNWTGS
+59 ANWTGS
-65 NIPDTSAE
+65 NVPDTSAE
-73 IASLSKDWLGTTTNT
+73 IASLSRDWLGTTTNT

-95 NRTINALLFEDT
+95 NRTVNALVFEDT
-107 GATSDRTGLINTGSV
+107 GASGDRTGLINTGSI

-127 SNPFIQTNNSITLN
+127 TNPFVQCNNSLTLN

-152 KNGAGTLVLSATN
+152 KNGGGTLVLNGTN
-165 TGSGIINMDAG
+165 TGSGTINMDAG
-176 VIDCGAAE
+176 IIDCGAAE

-211 NFLINPGVSGSSG
+211 SYLINPGVTGAVG
-224 QGLLG
+224 FGLLG
-229 HTGAGGVATVTG
+229 HTGGGGVATITG
-241 TITFNGMPGAGGAIL
+241 SITFNGLPGAGGAIM
-256 GSATV
+256 GSNTV
-261 GQELRIEG
+261 GQELRLEG
-269 PINGTAGALSHR
+269 PLNGTAGGYSQR
-281 DGRVVYCGGGTISGS
+281 DGRVIYAGGGALAGT
-296 ANHTGVAIIGANNGY
+296 ANHTNVAIIGANNGY
-311 PQGLSPLLGASGNAS
+311 PQGLSPVLGASGNAT

-335 IAGLTFGS
+335 IAGLSFGFGG
-343 TPQAYRGTLSV
+343 QAHVGTVTL
-354 GATTLTLNGNLTT
+354 GASTLTINGNLTT
-367 SGTTPAHE
+367 NGTTPAHVV
-375 INATAGG
+375 NATSGG
-382 TLALGATA
+382 TLAFGATP
-390 RTFTIND
+390 RVLTIND

-405 INNALITGAGLIKQ
+405 INNALITGAGITKE
-419 GTGNLVMNGVSS
+419 GTGHLLLNGVTS
-431 APALTLGAGSLTLA
+431 APAFTLNAGSVTLGAS
-445 PAAANTLTVPA
+445 AANTLTVPSLTLA
-456 LDIAA
+456 S
-461 GTNLILDVATAGDLI
+461 GTNLNLDVAAAGDLI

-483 SGANLVLTQFGAPL
+483 SGGNLVLTQFGAPL
-497 TAGVYPLI
+497 TNGIYPLI
-505 AYTGTSPGVT
+505 TYTGTSPGIT
-515 NFTADTA
+515 NFTADTS
-522 NMGRALGQLVDTGS
+522 NMGRAQGTLIDTGS
-536 AIAYQVTSNDTVYW
+536 AIAFEVTGNDTVYW
-550 TGGIDALWQAGD
+550 DGTIDALWQTGS
-562 TDNWKLSSDNS
+562 TGNWKLTSDNTA
-573 VTDYLNGDVI
+573 TDYLNGDVL
-583 TFSSSP
+583 TFPSTP
-589 TLADV
+589 TNPLV
-594 EIAGANVTPASVNF
+594 EIAGANVTPSKVTFA
-608 TNATGTDY
+608 NATGTDY
-616 EIFGGFGMTGG
+616 EVYGGFGMTGG
-627 MSLTKNGTGSVLLD
+627 MSLTKNLAGSVLLD

-652 TITAG
+652 TITDG
-657 LFSVNQASSGL
+657 LFSVNQAASGL
-668 TASSGVSVTSPG
+668 TATSGVDVASPG
-680 VLRLFA
+680 ILRLYS
-686 NNADFTFSRN
+686 NNVDFTFSRN
-696 LSGNGRVEI
+696 LTGNGLVEL
-705 DGVVSGAAGSRSL
+705 DGVAGGTAGSRSL

-728 GTLHLKASGDLIT
+728 GTLHLKATGDLIT
-741 NGSCRLSGMNQ
+741 NGSFRLSGMNQ

-769 TTGTVNNNITLTG
+769 TTGTVSNNITLTG
-782 YGFQETAATSAHPL
+782 YGFQEAGATSAHPL

-805 TIEIPAGTYVG
+805 TIEIPAGSYPVTDVP
-816 VDNAVVNGGLGALR
+816 VNGGLGALR
-830 ADTAT
+830 ADNAT
-835 YTGVITLNGDTKITA
+835 YTGTITLNGDTKITA
-850 YNTTGTFTNSI
+850 YNATGTFSNSI
-861 TNTNATD
+861 TNTNPTD
-868 DLVLGGINNNC
+868 DLVLGGTTVNSI
-879 TIVTTGD
+879 IVTTGD

-891 RIWINGGGTSG
+891 RIWINGGGTAG
-902 TNILQVGTAASTSGT
+902 TSVLQVGTATSTSGT

-923 ILYTDGSSSSLR
+923 ILYTDASSSSLR
-935 FMRTDG
+935 FKRADG

-960 LSKSSVYVN
+960 LAKATVLVN
-969 TTGTGLSLGGRGVI
+969 TTGSGLSLGGSGVI
-983 DLADGIEGG
+983 DLSDGIDGG
-992 SFFVATNTLGANL
+992 SFFVATDTIGANL
-1005 TIAGGDTVDVGY
+1005 TISAGDRVDVGN

-1026 FSGTVNQTGGDV
+1026 YSGTVNQTGGDV

-1043 LRLSHYGNSTATY
+1043 LRLSHWGNSTGTY
-1056 NLTGGNLTLTGA
+1056 NLTGGTLTLTGA
-1068 SPNNSPSTLT
+1068 SPNNSPSTAAS
-1078 GGAANT
+1078 GVANT
-1084 VGDSNLNGLATNTIL
+1084 VGDNNLNGLAVNTIL

-1108 GSGIMNHSGGT
+1108 GNGIMNHSGGT
-1119 FTTNWIVLDNRADSL
+1119 FTTNWIVLDNRGDSI

-1147 ISGSAL
+1147 ISGTAL
-1153 LKLRSTYGLIARNA
+1153 LKLRSTYGLVARNA

-1178 QVDNTGTSGTT
+1178 QVDNTGTSGAT
-1189 VTTGANITV
+1189 VTTGADITV
-1198 PLSAAIQTVAATT
+1198 PLSAEIQTVASTT

-1221 GFTLNRNIT
+1221 GFTLNRNVT

-1235 ELLGDGTVNLDAA
+1235 ELLGDGTVNLDTAT
-1248 ALQEVSAG
+1248 LQDVSAG

-1266 KTGAGITTITGSMAA
+1266 KTGAGVTTITGSMANTA
-1281 TLGPVTVAQGR
+1281 GPVTVAEGR
-1292 LNAPNSLASGTV
+1292 LNAPNSLASGSV
-1304 TVKDDAALFTEATLG
+1304 TVKDGAALFTEATVG
-1319 NLVLGDTTGGKLF
+1319 NLVLGETVGGKLF

-1350 DNVIELTSTPPNT
+1350 DNFIELTDSPPNST
-1363 TLTAINYTTKTG
+1363 ITAINYTTKAG
-1375 TGTLSLA
+1375 TGTLTLA
-1382 NVASFRSAPIV
+1382 NPASFRSAPVV

-1399 ITIGFGAGKA
+1399 IQITFGAGKA
-1409 LTWSGDIDSFWDVNG
+1409 LTWSGDIDSFWEVDG
-1424 VTNWDDSTATDDKF
+1424 VTNWDDSTPADDKF

-1443 VTFADGPANTNIQV
+1443 VTFADGPANSNISIA
-1457 FGLVSPA
+1457 GSVSPA

-1476 FTSTAG
+1476 INSTAG
-1482 NQIVGSTGITKSGA
+1482 NEIVGSTGIAKSGA
-1496 GTLTL
+1496 GTL
-1501 VGDNLH
+1501 NLLGANLY
-1507 EGVNALTA
+1507 EGINDFSG
-1515 GEVVISSAASLGNG
+1515 GEVVINAAASLGSG
-1529 VAGNNI
+1529 VVGNNI
-1535 ALSGGARLTYNAAT
+1535 ALSGGARITHNGAA
-1549 AMNLGSNRSIAV
+1549 ALNLGANRSIAV

-1573 SGATITLPAPI
+1573 TAATITLPAPI
-1584 TGSGPLNLHSAL
+1584 TGNGALNLHSAL
-1596 AGSGTFSVTGDMSGY
+1596 AGLGTFNVTGDMSGY
-1611 SGDILLTA
+1611 SGDVLVTS
-1619 AGASTTTLSFA
+1619 AGTGVTTLNFA
-1630 SGSVTPTSGSITLA
+1630 SGSVPPTAGSITLA
-1644 KPATAVVSSTN
+1644 KPAAAAAASAN

-1663 TLGAGVTVAMN
+1663 TLGAGVSISMN
-1674 AGLNDVSALVRSSI
+1674 AGLNGVSAQVRSGITS
-1688 NSSGINAINGPI
+1688 NGINAINGTI
-1700 KLTATDATAINQIIS
+1700 KVTATDATAINQINS
-1715 ASGTLT
+1715 NSGTFT

-1795 LCVTAPLTLGQNDT
+1795 LCVTAPLNLGQNDA

-1925 STTVAAAGT
+1925 ATTVAAAGT

-1992 PVEGDVFDLA
+1992 PVDGDVFDLA

-2080 PTVSSQTILPAVD
+2080 PTVSSQTILPELD

-2104 RLDDAVGSITAQ
+2104 RLDDAVGSITGQ
-2116 KFQYGT
+2116 KFQYGSD
-2122 TLGDWT
+2122 LAGWT

-2140 LGSVTITITDAG
+2140 MGAVTITITDAG
-2152 TTDEVEVSVPK
+2152 TTDDVEVSVPK
-2163 VSNEKMFGRLQ
+2163 GSNEKMFGRLQ

>member
-1 MKSKY
+1 
-6 TLVRVRA
+6 
-13 TRRFAFPAIVSAA
+13 
-26 FLMAFFAPKAEAQ
+26 MAFFAPKAEAQ

-73 IASLSKDWLGTTTNT
+73 IASLSKDWLGATTNT

-107 GATSDRTGLINTGSV
+107 GATGDRTGLINTGSI

-152 KNGAGTLVLSATN
+152 KNGGGTLVLSATN

-176 VIDCGAAE
+176 IIDCGAAE

-194 SGDSGRVR
+194 SGDTGRVR

-211 NFLINPGVSGSSG
+211 NFLINPGVSGSLG

-229 HTGAGGVATVTG
+229 HTGSGGVATITG

-256 GSATV
+256 GSTTV

-281 DGRVVYCGGGTISGS
+281 DGRVIYVGGGAISGS

-335 IAGLTFGS
+335 IAGLTFGF
-343 TPQAYRGTLSV
+343 TAQAHRGTLSV
-354 GATTLTLNGNLTT
+354 GATTLTLNGNLTS

-375 INATAGG
+375 INATVGG

-483 SGANLVLTQFGAPL
+483 SGANLVLTQFGASLSP
-497 TAGVYPLI
+497 GIYPLI
-505 AYTGTSPGVT
+505 SYTGTSPGVT
-515 NFTADTA
+515 NFTANTA
-522 NMGRALGQLVDTGS
+522 NMGRAQGQLVDTGS
-536 AIAYQVTSNDTVYW
+536 AIAYEVLSNDTVYW
-550 TGGIDALWQAGD
+550 TGGINALWQTGD
-562 TDNWKLSSDNS
+562 TQNWKLTSDNS

-583 TFSSSP
+583 TFASAP
-589 TLADV
+589 TSADV
-594 EIAGANVTPASVNF
+594 EIAAANVTPASVNF

-616 EIFGGFGMTGG
+616 EVYGLFGMTGG
-627 MSLTKNGTGSVLLD
+627 MSLTKNGTGAVLLD

-652 TITAG
+652 TIAAG

-680 VLRLFA
+680 VLRLFS

-705 DGVVSGAAGSRSL
+705 DGVAGGAAASRTL

-728 GTLHLKASGDLIT
+728 GTLHLKASGDLVT
-741 NGSCRLSGMNQ
+741 NGSYRLSGMNQ
-752 DRLGTSS
+752 DRLGAST
-759 VIVDARAQLW
+759 VIVDPRAQLW
-769 TTGTVNNNITLTG
+769 TTGTVNNNITLSG
-782 YGFQETAATSAHPL
+782 YGYQESGATSVHPL

-805 TIEIPAGTYVG
+805 TIEIPTGAYAGDVP
-816 VDNAVVNGGLGALR
+816 VNGGLGALR
-830 ADTAT
+830 ADNAT
-835 YTGVITLNGDTKITA
+835 YTGTITLNGDTKITA

-891 RIWINGGGTSG
+891 RIWINGGGTTG
-902 TNILQVGTAASTSGT
+902 TSILQVGTAASTSGT

-923 ILYTDGSSSSLR
+923 VLYADGSSSSLR

-947 QKIIAAH
+947 QKIVAAH
-954 NGTATN
+954 NGTPTN
-960 LSKSSVYVN
+960 LAKATVHVN
-969 TTGTGLSLGGRGVI
+969 TTGTGLSLGGSGVI

-1005 TIAGGDTVDVGY
+1005 TVAAGDTVDVGY

-1043 LRLSHYGNSTATY
+1043 LRLSHWGSSTGTY

-1084 VGDSNLNGLATNTIL
+1084 VGDSNLNGLPANTIL

-1108 GSGIMNHSGGT
+1108 GNGIMNHSGGT
-1119 FTTNWIVLDNRADSL
+1119 FTTNWIVLDNRTDSL

-1147 ISGSAL
+1147 ISGTAL

-1221 GFTLNRNIT
+1221 GFTLNRDIT

-1235 ELLGDGTVNLDAA
+1235 ELLGNGTVNLDAA
-1248 ALQEVSAG
+1248 TLQEVSAG

-1266 KTGAGITTITGSMAA
+1266 KTGVGITTITGDMAA

-1319 NLVLGDTTGGKLF
+1319 NLILGDTTGGKLF

-1363 TLTAINYTTKTG
+1363 TLTAINYNTKTG

-1573 SGATITLPAPI
+1573 TGATITLPAPI

-1596 AGSGTFSVTGDMSGY
+1596 AGGGTFSVTGDMSGY
-1611 SGDILLTA
+1611 SGNILLTA

-1700 KLTATDATAINQIIS
+1700 KLTATDATAINQINS

-1721 LNGAIVEESS
+1721 LNGAVTEQAP
-1731 GSAVAGTTL
+1731 GSAQAGTTF

-1753 VNLPN
+1753 VNLPA
-1758 SNVSRTDGGNLTINS
+1758 SNVGRTDGGTLTINS
-1773 TGNVWANSF
+1773 TGNTWAYFFIS
-1782 MLVGTVTLGVSDG
+1782 LGTVTLGVSDG
-1795 LCVTAPLTLGQNDT
+1795 LCVTAPLNLGQNDGFAAT
-1809 NGVAFNLNGFNQ
+1809 LNLNGFNQ
-1821 KIGALSSN
+1821 KIGALTTN
-1829 PAIVNGFSTNKNI
+1829 PTIVNGFSTNKNI

-1855 DANAT
+1855 DSNAT

-1866 SQVSLVKNGTGEQTL
+1866 SQVSLVKNGAGEQTM

-1911 VNGGVLGGLGTLAG
+1911 VNGGVLGGVGTLAG
-1925 STTVAAAGT
+1925 ATTVAAAGT
-1934 VSPGMNATGVMTFS
+1934 VSPGMNASGVMTFS

-1961 DITGATASDR
+1961 DITGATSGDR

-2002 NGVITGTPTFDFANA
+2002 NGVITGTPTFDFATA

-2122 TLGDWT
+2122 TLGGWT

-2140 LGSVTITITDAG
+2140 LGAVTITITDAG

-2163 VSNEKMFGRLQ
+2163 GSNEKMFGRLQ

>member
-26 FLMAFFAPKAEAQ
+26 FLMAFLAPKAEAQ

-152 KNGAGTLVLSATN
+152 KNGAGALVLNAAN
-165 TGSGIINMDAG
+165 TGSGIINIDAG
-176 VIDCGAAE
+176 AIDCGAAE

-211 NFLINPGVSGSSG
+211 SFLINPGVSGATG
-224 QGLLG
+224 QGLLA

-241 TITFNGMPGAGGAIL
+241 TITFNGMPTSGGAIL
-256 GSATV
+256 GSTTV

-269 PINGTAGALSHR
+269 PINGTAGAFSQR
-281 DGRVVYCGGGTISGS
+281 DGRLIYAGGGTLTGL

-326 FDLNGFNQA
+326 LDLNGFNQA
-335 IAGLTFGS
+335 VAGLNFGFGG
-343 TPQAYRGTLSV
+343 QVHRGTLSL

-367 SGTTPAHE
+367 NGTTPAHE
-375 INATAGG
+375 INATTGG
-382 TLALGATA
+382 TLALGATP
-390 RTFTIND
+390 RIFTIND

-405 INNALITGAGLIKQ
+405 INNATITGAGLTKD
-419 GTGNLVMNGVSS
+419 GAGHLLLNGVTS
-431 APALTLGAGSLTLA
+431 APAFTLNAGSLTLGA
-445 PAAANTLTVPA
+445 SAANTLTVPA
-456 LDIAA
+456 MNLAS
-461 GTNLILDVATAGDLI
+461 GTNLNLDVAASGDLI
-476 NGGTVTS
+476 QGGAVTA
-483 SGANLVLTQFGAPL
+483 SGANLVLTQFGASLSP
-497 TAGVYPLI
+497 GIYPLI
-505 AYTGTSPGVT
+505 TYTGTSPGVT
-515 NFTADTA
+515 NFTANTG

-536 AIAYQVTSNDTVYW
+536 AIAYEVLSNDTVYW
-550 TGGIDALWQAGD
+550 TGGIDALWQTGD
-562 TDNWKLSSDNS
+562 TDNWKLTSDNS

-583 TFSSSP
+583 TFASAP
-589 TLADV
+589 TSADV
-594 EIAGANVTPASVNF
+594 EIAAANVTPASVNF

-616 EIFGGFGMTGG
+616 IIFGGFGMTGG

-641 GTAAH
+641 GTGAH

-652 TITAG
+652 TITDG
-657 LFSVNQASSGL
+657 LFSVNQAASGL
-668 TASSGVSVTSPG
+668 TATSGVSVASPG
-680 VLRLFA
+680 VLRLYS

-705 DGVVSGAAGSRSL
+705 DGVASGATGSRSL

-741 NGSCRLSGMNQ
+741 NGSYRLSGMNQ

-782 YGFQETAATSAHPL
+782 YGFQEAGATSAHPL

-805 TIEIPAGTYVG
+805 TIEIPAGTYDG
-816 VDNAVVNGGLGALR
+816 AVNGGLGALR
-830 ADTAT
+830 ADSAT
-835 YTGVITLNGDTKITA
+835 FTGTITLNGDTKITA

-868 DLVLGGINNNC
+868 DLVLGGANNSSI
-879 TIVTTGD
+879 IVTTGD

-891 RIWINGGGTSG
+891 RIWINGGGTVG
-902 TNILQVGTAASTSGT
+902 TSVLQVGTATSTSGT

-923 ILYTDGSSSSLR
+923 ILYTDVSSSSLR
-935 FMRTDG
+935 FKRTDG

-960 LSKSSVYVN
+960 LAKATVLVN
-969 TTGTGLSLGGRGVI
+969 TTGSGLSLGGSGVI
-983 DLADGIEGG
+983 DLSDGTDGG
-992 SFFVATNTLGANL
+992 SFFVATDTIGANL
-1005 TIAGGDTVDVGY
+1005 AISAGDRVDVGN
-1017 MGVSDTASG
+1017 MGVSDTAAG

-1043 LRLSHYGNSTATY
+1043 LRLSHWGSSTGTY
-1056 NLTGGNLTLTGA
+1056 NLTGGTLTLTGA
-1068 SPNNSPSTLT
+1068 SPNNSPSTANS
-1078 GGAANT
+1078 GAANSS
-1084 VGDSNLNGLATNTIL
+1084 GDNNLNALPTSTIL

-1108 GSGIMNHSGGT
+1108 GNGIMNHSGGT
-1119 FTTNWIVLDNRADSL
+1119 FTTNWIVLDNRTDSI

-1147 ISGSAL
+1147 ISGTAL

-1189 VTTGANITV
+1189 VTTGADITV

-1235 ELLGDGTVNLDAA
+1235 ELLGNGTVNLDAA
-1248 ALQEVSAG
+1248 TLQEVSAG

-1266 KTGAGITTITGSMAA
+1266 KTGVGITTITGNMAA
-1281 TLGPVTVAQGR
+1281 TLGPVTVTQGR

-1319 NLVLGDTTGGKLF
+1319 NLVIGETTGGKLF
-1332 IDPNSAGAVT
+1332 IDPNSATAVT

-1350 DNVIELTSTPPNT
+1350 DSSIELTSTPPNST
-1363 TLTAINYTTKTG
+1363 ITAINYTTKAG

-1409 LTWSGDIDSFWDVNG
+1409 LTWTGDIDSFWDVNG

-1501 VGDNLH
+1501 VGDNLY

-1515 GEVVISSAASLGNG
+1515 GELVISSASSLGNG
-1529 VAGNNI
+1529 VVGNNI

-1573 SGATITLPAPI
+1573 TAATITLPAPI
-1584 TGSGPLNLHSAL
+1584 TGSGPLNFHSAL
-1596 AGSGTFSVTGDMSGY
+1596 AGGGVFNVTGDMSGY
-1611 SGDILLTA
+1611 TGDISLTA
-1619 AGASTTTLSFA
+1619 AGAGTTTLSFA
-1630 SGSVTPTSGSITLA
+1630 SGSVPPASGSITLA
-1644 KPATAVVSSTN
+1644 KPVASAVSSTN

-1663 TLGAGVTVAMN
+1663 TLASGVRVSMN
-1674 AGLNDVSALVRSSI
+1674 AGLNGAAVLVRSSI

-1700 KLTATDATAINQIIS
+1700 KVTATEEAAINQINS
-1715 ASGTLT
+1715 ASGTLS
-1721 LNGAIVEESS
+1721 LNGTITEEAP
-1731 GSAVAGTTL
+1731 GSAVTGSFL
-1740 FLRGNTA
+1740 FLRGITA

-1758 SNVSRTDGGNLTINS
+1758 TNVGRTDGGSLTINS
-1773 TGNVWANSF
+1773 TGNNWANSF
-1782 MLVGTVTLGVSDG
+1782 ISVGTVTLGVSDG
-1795 LCVTAPLTLGQNDT
+1795 LCVTAPLNLGQND
-1809 NGVAFNLNGFNQ
+1809 NSGVAFNLNGFNQ
-1821 KIGALSSN
+1821 KIGALTTN
-1829 PAIVNGFSTNKNI
+1829 PTIVNGFSTGKNI
-1842 RSNDAPSTLTIES
+1842 TSAAAPSTLTIES
-1855 DANAT
+1855 PTNAI
-1860 YAGNII
+1860 YAGNITG
-1866 SQVSLVKNGTGEQTL
+1866 QVSLVKNGAGEQTM

-1889 TTVVNGGALI
+1889 TTVINGGALV

-1911 VNGGVLGGLGTLAG
+1911 VNGGVLGGVGTLTGA
-1925 STTVAAAGT
+1925 TTVAASGT
-1934 VSPGMNATGVMTFS
+1934 VSPGMNAAGVMTFG

-1961 DITGATASDR
+1961 DITGATSSDR

-1976 GLAAN
+1976 ALAAN

-1992 PVEGDVFDLA
+1992 PVDGDVFDLA

-2017 VLGSGLEWDTSTF
+2017 VLGSGLEWDTSSF
-2030 ATDGTIKVVSGD
+2030 ATNGTIKVVSGD
-2042 TYVNWADGFSLAGGD
+2042 AYVNWADGFSLAGGD
-2057 ALKSADPDGDAISNL
+2057 ALKTADPDGDTISNL

-2080 PTVSSQTILPAVD
+2080 PTVSSQTILPELD

-2104 RLDDAVGSITAQ
+2104 RLDDAVGSITGQ

-2122 TLGDWT
+2122 TLGGWT

-2140 LGSVTITITDAG
+2140 LGAVTVTITDAG
-2152 TTDEVEVSVPK
+2152 TTDEVQVSVPK
-2163 VSNEKMFGRLQ
+2163 GSNEKMFGRLQ
-2174 VTAE
+2174 VTAD

>member
-73 IASLSKDWLGTTTNT
+73 IASLSKDWLGATTNT

-107 GATSDRTGLINTGSV
+107 GATGDRTGLINTGSI

-152 KNGAGTLVLSATN
+152 KNGGGTLVLSATN

-229 HTGAGGVATVTG
+229 HTGSGGVATITG

-256 GSATV
+256 GSTTV

-281 DGRVVYCGGGTISGS
+281 DGRVVYCGGGTISGA

-335 IAGLTFGS
+335 IAGLTFGF
-343 TPQAYRGTLSV
+343 TAQAHRGTLSV
-354 GATTLTLNGNLTT
+354 GATTLTLNGNLTS

-375 INATAGG
+375 INATVGG

-483 SGANLVLTQFGAPL
+483 SGANLVLTQFGASLSP
-497 TAGVYPLI
+497 GIYPLI
-505 AYTGTSPGVT
+505 SYTGTSPGVT
-515 NFTADTA
+515 NFTANTA
-522 NMGRALGQLVDTGS
+522 NMGRAQGQLVDTGS
-536 AIAYQVTSNDTVYW
+536 AIAYEVLSNDTVYW
-550 TGGIDALWQAGD
+550 TGGIDALWQTGD
-562 TDNWKLSSDNS
+562 TQYWKLTSDNS

-583 TFSSSP
+583 TFASAP
-589 TLADV
+589 TSADV
-594 EIAGANVTPASVNF
+594 EIAAANVTPASVNF

-616 EIFGGFGMTGG
+616 IIFGGFGMTGG

-641 GTAAH
+641 GTGAH

-652 TITAG
+652 TISNG
-657 LFSVNQASSGL
+657 LFSVNQAASGL
-668 TASSGVSVTSPG
+668 TATSGVSVASPG
-680 VLRLFA
+680 VLRLFS
-686 NNADFTFSRN
+686 NNVDFTFSRN

-705 DGVVSGAAGSRSL
+705 DGVAGGAAASRTL

-728 GTLHLKASGDLIT
+728 GTLHLKASGDLVT
-741 NGSCRLSGMNQ
+741 NGSYRLSGMNQ
-752 DRLGTSS
+752 DRLGAST
-759 VIVDARAQLW
+759 VIVDPRAQLW
-769 TTGTVNNNITLTG
+769 TTGTVNNNITLSG
-782 YGFQETAATSAHPL
+782 YGYQESGATSVHPL

-805 TIEIPAGTYVG
+805 TIEIPTGAYAGDVP
-816 VDNAVVNGGLGALR
+816 VNGGLGALR
-830 ADTAT
+830 ADNAT
-835 YTGVITLNGDTKITA
+835 YTGTITLNGDTKITA

-891 RIWINGGGTSG
+891 RIWINGGGTTG
-902 TNILQVGTAASTSGT
+902 TSILQVGTAASTSGT

-923 ILYTDGSSSSLR
+923 VLYADGSSSSLR

-947 QKIIAAH
+947 QKIVAAH
-954 NGTATN
+954 NGTPTN
-960 LSKSSVYVN
+960 LAKATVHVN
-969 TTGTGLSLGGRGVI
+969 TTGTGLSLGGSGVI

-1005 TIAGGDTVDVGY
+1005 TVAAGDTVDVGY

-1043 LRLSHYGNSTATY
+1043 LRLSHWGSSTGTY

-1084 VGDSNLNGLATNTIL
+1084 VGDSNLNGLPANTIL

-1108 GSGIMNHSGGT
+1108 GNGIMNHSGGT
-1119 FTTNWIVLDNRADSL
+1119 FTTNWIVLDNRTDSL

-1147 ISGSAL
+1147 ISGTAL

-1221 GFTLNRNIT
+1221 GFTLNRDIT

-1235 ELLGDGTVNLDAA
+1235 ELLGNGTVNLDAA
-1248 ALQEVSAG
+1248 TLQEVSAG

-1266 KTGAGITTITGSMAA
+1266 KTGVGITTITGDMAA
-1281 TLGPVTVAQGR
+1281 TLGPVTVTQGR

-1304 TVKDDAALFTEATLG
+1304 SVKDDAALFTEATLG
-1319 NLVLGDTTGGKLF
+1319 NLVIGETTGGKLF

-1573 SGATITLPAPI
+1573 TGATITLPAPI

-1596 AGSGTFSVTGDMSGY
+1596 AGGGTFSVTGDMSGY
-1611 SGDILLTA
+1611 SGNILLTA

-1721 LNGAIVEESS
+1721 LNGAVTEQAP
-1731 GSAVAGTTL
+1731 GSAQAGTTF

-1753 VNLPN
+1753 VNLPA
-1758 SNVSRTDGGNLTINS
+1758 SNVGRTDGGTLTINS
-1773 TGNVWANSF
+1773 TGNTWAYFFIS
-1782 MLVGTVTLGVSDG
+1782 LGTVTLGVSDG
-1795 LCVTAPLTLGQNDT
+1795 LCVTAPLNLGQNDGFAAT
-1809 NGVAFNLNGFNQ
+1809 LNLNGFNQ
-1821 KIGALSSN
+1821 KIGALTTN
-1829 PAIVNGFSTNKNI
+1829 PTIVNGFSTNKNI

-1855 DANAT
+1855 DSNAT

-1866 SQVSLVKNGTGEQTL
+1866 SQVSLVKNGAGEQTM

-1911 VNGGVLGGLGTLAG
+1911 VNGGVLGGVGTLAG
-1925 STTVAAAGT
+1925 ATTVAAAGT
-1934 VSPGMNATGVMTFS
+1934 VSPGMNASGVMTFS

-1961 DITGATASDR
+1961 DITGATSGDR

-2002 NGVITGTPTFDFANA
+2002 NGVITGTPTFDFATA

-2030 ATDGTIKVVSGD
+2030 AADGTIKVVNGD

-2122 TLGDWT
+2122 TLGGWT

-2140 LGSVTITITDAG
+2140 LGAVTITITDAE

-2163 VSNEKMFGRLQ
+2163 GSNEKMFGRLQ

>member
-73 IASLSKDWLGTTTNT
+73 IASLSKDWLGATTNT

-107 GATSDRTGLINTGSV
+107 GATGDRTGLINTGSI

-152 KNGAGTLVLSATN
+152 KNGGGTLVLSATN

-211 NFLINPGVSGSSG
+211 SFLINPGVSGSSG

-229 HTGAGGVATVTG
+229 HTGSGGVATITG

-256 GSATV
+256 GSTTV

-281 DGRVVYCGGGTISGS
+281 DGRVIYVGGGAISGS

-335 IAGLTFGS
+335 IAGLTFGF
-343 TPQAYRGTLSV
+343 TAQAHRGTLSV
-354 GATTLTLNGNLTT
+354 GATTLTLNGNLTS

-483 SGANLVLTQFGAPL
+483 SGANLVLTQFGASLSP
-497 TAGVYPLI
+497 GIYPLI
-505 AYTGTSPGVT
+505 SYTGTSPGVT
-515 NFTADTA
+515 NFTANTA
-522 NMGRALGQLVDTGS
+522 NMGRAQGQLVDTGS
-536 AIAYQVTSNDTVYW
+536 AIAYEVTSNDTVYW
-550 TGGIDALWQAGD
+550 TGGIDALWQVGD
-562 TDNWKLSSDNS
+562 TDNWKLTSDNS

-583 TFSSSP
+583 TFPSSP
-589 TLADV
+589 TLAEV
-594 EIAGANVTPASVNF
+594 EIVGANVTPMSVNF

-616 EIFGGFGMTGG
+616 ELFGGFGMTGA
-627 MSLTKNGTGSVLLD
+627 MSLTKNGTGAVLLD
-641 GTAAH
+641 GTGAH

-652 TITAG
+652 TISNG
-657 LFSVNQASSGL
+657 LFSVNQAASGL
-668 TASSGVSVTSPG
+668 TATSGVSVASPG
-680 VLRLFA
+680 VLRLFS
-686 NNADFTFSRN
+686 NNVDFTFSRN
-696 LSGNGRVEI
+696 LSGNGRLEI
-705 DGVVSGAAGSRSL
+705 DGVAGGAAASRTL

-728 GTLHLKASGDLIT
+728 GTLHLKASGDLVT
-741 NGSCRLSGMNQ
+741 NGSYRLSGMNQ
-752 DRLGTSS
+752 DRLGASA
-759 VIVDARAQLW
+759 VIVDPRAQLW
-769 TTGTVNNNITLTG
+769 TTGAVNNNITLSG
-782 YGFQETAATSAHPL
+782 YGYQESGATSVHPL
-796 VDVTGADGT
+796 VDVTGADGM
-805 TIEIPAGTYVG
+805 TIEIPTGAYAGDVP
-816 VDNAVVNGGLGALR
+816 VNGGLGALR
-830 ADTAT
+830 ADNAT
-835 YTGVITLNGDTKITA
+835 YTGTITLNGDTKITA
-850 YNTTGTFTNSI
+850 YNATGTFTNSI
-861 TNTNATD
+861 TNTNPTD
-868 DLVLGGINNNC
+868 DLVLGGTTVNSI
-879 TIVTTGD
+879 IVTTGD

-891 RIWINGGGTSG
+891 RIWINGGGTAG
-902 TNILQVGTAASTSGT
+902 TSVLQVGTADSTSGT

-923 ILYTDGSSSSLR
+923 ILYTDASSSSLR
-935 FMRTDG
+935 FKRADG
-941 YTLAAN
+941 YTLATN

-960 LSKSSVYVN
+960 LAKATVLVN
-969 TTGTGLSLGGRGVI
+969 TTGSGLSLGGSGVI
-983 DLADGIEGG
+983 DLSDGTNGG
-992 SFFVATNTLGANL
+992 SFFVATDTIGANL
-1005 TIAGGDTVDVGY
+1005 TISAGDQVDVGN
-1017 MGVSDTASG
+1017 MGVSDTAAG

-1043 LRLSHYGNSTATY
+1043 LRLSHWGSSTGTY
-1056 NLTGGNLTLTGA
+1056 NLTGGTLTLTGA
-1068 SPNNSPSTLT
+1068 SPNNSPSTANS
-1078 GGAANT
+1078 GAANSS
-1084 VGDSNLNGLATNTIL
+1084 GDNNLNALPTSTIL

-1108 GSGIMNHSGGT
+1108 GNGIMNHSGGT
-1119 FTTNWIVLDNRADSL
+1119 FTTNWIVLDNRTDSL

-1147 ISGSAL
+1147 ISGTAL

-1189 VTTGANITV
+1189 VTTGVDITV

-1221 GFTLNRNIT
+1221 GFTLNRDIT

-1235 ELLGDGTVNLDAA
+1235 ELLGNGTVNLDAA
-1248 ALQEVSAG
+1248 TLQEVSAG

-1266 KTGAGITTITGSMAA
+1266 KTGVGITTITGNMAA
-1281 TLGPVTVAQGR
+1281 TLGPVTVTQGR

-1304 TVKDDAALFTEATLG
+1304 SVKDDAALFTEATLG
-1319 NLVLGDTTGGKLF
+1319 NLVIGETTGGKLF

-1363 TLTAINYTTKTG
+1363 TLTAINYNTKTG

-1409 LTWSGDIDSFWDVNG
+1409 ITWTGDADSFWDVNG

-1501 VGDNLH
+1501 VGDNLY
-1507 EGVNALTA
+1507 EGINALTA

-1549 AMNLGSNRSIAV
+1549 AMNLGSSRSIAV

-1573 SGATITLPAPI
+1573 TGATITLPAPI

-1596 AGSGTFSVTGDMSGY
+1596 AGGGTFSVTGNMSGY
-1611 SGDILLTA
+1611 SGDISLTA
-1619 AGASTTTLSFA
+1619 AGTGTTTLSFA
-1630 SGSVTPTSGSITLA
+1630 SGSVPPTSGSITLA

-1663 TLGAGVTVAMN
+1663 TLGSGVTVSLN
-1674 AGLNDVSALVRSSI
+1674 AGLNDAAVLVRSSI

-1700 KLTATDATAINQIIS
+1700 KLTATDATAINQINS
-1715 ASGTLT
+1715 ASGTLS
-1721 LNGAIVEESS
+1721 LNGTITEEAP
-1731 GSAVAGTTL
+1731 GSAVTGSFL

-1758 SNVSRTDGGNLTINS
+1758 TNVGRTDSGNLTINS
-1773 TGNVWANSF
+1773 TGNNWANSF
-1782 MLVGTVTLGVSDG
+1782 IAVGTVTLGVSDG
-1795 LCVTAPLTLGQNDT
+1795 LCATAPLNLGQND
-1809 NGVAFNLNGFNQ
+1809 NSGVAFNLNGFNQ
-1821 KIGALSSN
+1821 KIGALTTN
-1829 PAIVNGFSTNKNI
+1829 PTIVNGFSTNKTI
-1842 RSNDAPSTLTIES
+1842 TSAAAPSTLTIES
-1855 DANAT
+1855 AINAI
-1860 YAGNII
+1860 YAGNITG
-1866 SQVSLVKNGTGEQTL
+1866 QVSLVKNGAGEQTM

-1899 INGNTSS
+1899 INGNTAS

-1911 VNGGVLGGLGTLAG
+1911 VAGGVLGGLGTLSGA
-1925 STTVAAAGT
+1925 TTVEAAGT
-1934 VSPGMNATGVMTFS
+1934 VSPGMNASGVMTFS

-1961 DITGATASDR
+1961 DITGATSGDR

-2002 NGVITGTPTFDFANA
+2002 NGVITGTPTFDFATA

-2030 ATDGTIKVVSGD
+2030 GTDGTIKVVSAD

-2122 TLGDWT
+2122 TLGGWT

-2140 LGSVTITITDAG
+2140 LGAVTITITDAG

-2163 VSNEKMFGRLQ
+2163 GSNEKMFGRLQ

>member
-6 TLVRVRA
+6 SLVRVRA
-13 TRRFAFPAIVSAA
+13 TRRFVFPAIVSAA
-26 FLMAFFAPKAEAQ
+26 FLMACFAPKAQAQ
-39 IITWNGTALT
+39 ILTWNGTALT
-49 NLANGAWGTA
+49 NLANGAWGNA
-59 GNWTGS
+59 ANWTGS
-65 NIPDTSAE
+65 NVPDTSGE
-73 IASLSKDWLGTTTNT
+73 IASLSRDWLGTNGNT

-95 NRTINALLFEDT
+95 NRTINGLVYADT
-107 GATSDRTGLINTGSV
+107 GASGDRTGLINTGLV

-127 SNPFIQTNNSITLN
+127 TNPFIQCDNSITFN
-141 CGLAWGSTAWT
+141 CGLAWGTTEWS
-152 KNGAGTLVLSATN
+152 KNGANTLTLNAENSGTGT
-165 TGSGIINMDAG
+165 INMNAG
-176 VIDCGAAE
+176 IIDCGAAA
-184 ALGTSTPTWT
+184 ALGTSTPVWT

-211 NFLINPGVSGSSG
+211 NFLINPGVSGAVG
-224 QGLLG
+224 FGLLG
-229 HTGAGGVATVTG
+229 HTGGGGVATVTG
-241 TITFNGMPGAGGAIL
+241 SITFNGLPGAGGAIS
-256 GSATV
+256 GSNTV

-269 PINGTAGALSHR
+269 PINGSAIGFSQR
-281 DGRVVYCGGGTISGS
+281 DGRVIYAGGGSLTGL
-296 ANHTGVAIIGANNGY
+296 ANHTSIAIVGADNGY
-311 PQGLSPLLGASGNAS
+311 PQGLSPKLGASAAAT

-335 IAGLTFGS
+335 IAGLELGTFNGTVLLGS
-343 TPQAYRGTLSV
+343 G
-354 GATTLTLNGNLTT
+354 TLTLNGNLLTVGST
-367 SGTTPAHE
+367 AAHV
-375 INATAGG
+375 INATSGG
-382 TLALGATA
+382 TLALGATP

-397 STALNDLT
+397 STAANDLT
-405 INNALITGAGLIKQ
+405 INGATITGAGLIKE
-419 GTGNLVMNGVSS
+419 GAGHLLLNGVTA
-431 APALTLGAGSLTLA
+431 APAFTLNAGSVTLGAS
-445 PAAANTLTVPA
+445 AANTLTVPSLTLA
-456 LDIAA
+456 S
-461 GTNLILDVATAGDLI
+461 GTNLNLDVAAAGDLI

-483 SGANLVLTQFGAPL
+483 SGGNLVLTQFGAPL
-497 TAGVYPLI
+497 TNGIYPLI
-505 AYTGTSPGVT
+505 TYTGTSPGVS
-515 NFTADTA
+515 NFTADTS
-522 NMGRALGQLVDTGS
+522 NMGRAQGTLIDTGS
-536 AIAYQVTSNDTVYW
+536 AIAFEVTGNDTVYW
-550 TGGIDALWQAGD
+550 DGTIDALWQTGS
-562 TDNWKLSSDNS
+562 TGNWKLTSDNTA
-573 VTDYLNGDVI
+573 TDYLNGDVL
-583 TFSSSP
+583 TFPSTP
-589 TLADV
+589 TNPLV
-594 EIAGANVTPASVNF
+594 EIAGANVTPSKVTFA
-608 TNATGTDY
+608 NATGTDY
-616 EIFGGFGMTGG
+616 EVYGGFGMTGG
-627 MSLTKNGTGSVLLD
+627 MSLTKNLAGSVLLD

-652 TITAG
+652 TITDG
-657 LFSVNQASSGL
+657 LFSVNQAASGL
-668 TASSGVSVTSPG
+668 TATSGVDVASPG
-680 VLRLFA
+680 ILRLYS
-686 NNADFTFSRN
+686 NNVDFTFSRN
-696 LSGNGRVEI
+696 LTGNGLVEL
-705 DGVVSGAAGSRSL
+705 DGVVSGSAGSRTL

-728 GTLHLKASGDLIT
+728 GTLHLKATGDLLS
-741 NGSCRLSGMNQ
+741 NGSYRLSGMNQ
-752 DRLGTSS
+752 DRLGSAS

-769 TTGTVNNNITLTG
+769 TTGAVSNNITLTG
-782 YGFQETAATSAHPL
+782 YGFQEAAGTTAHPL
-796 VDVTGADGT
+796 IDVTGADGT
-805 TIEIPAGTYVG
+805 TIEIPAGTYEG
-816 VDNAVVNGGLGALR
+816 VVNGGLGALR
-830 ADTAT
+830 ADGST

-850 YNTTGTFTNSI
+850 YNTTGTFSNSI

-868 DLVLGGINNNC
+868 DLVIGGLNSNC

-923 ILYTDGSSSSLR
+923 ILYTDAAAASLR
-935 FMRTDG
+935 FARTDG
-941 YTLAAN
+941 YTLAPN

-960 LSKSSVYVN
+960 LSKASVFVN
-969 TTGTGLSLGGRGVI
+969 TAGTGLALGGSGVI
-983 DLADGIEGG
+983 DLSDGTTGG
-992 SFFVATNTLGANL
+992 SFFVATNTIGANL
-1005 TIAGGDTVDVGY
+1005 TIAAGDTVDVGN

-1043 LRLSHYGNSTATY
+1043 LRLSHWGNSTGTY
-1056 NLTGGNLTLTGA
+1056 NLTGGTLTLTGA
-1068 SPNNSPSTLT
+1068 SPNNSPSTAAS
-1078 GGAANT
+1078 GVANT
-1084 VGDSNLNGLATNTIL
+1084 VGDNNLNGLAVNTIL

-1108 GSGIMNHSGGT
+1108 GNGIMNHSGGT
-1119 FTTNWIVLDNRADSL
+1119 FTTNWIVLDNRGDSL

-1147 ISGSAL
+1147 ISGTAL
-1153 LKLRSTYGLIARNA
+1153 LKLRSTYGIVARNA

-1178 QVDNTGTSGTT
+1178 QVDNTGTSGAT
-1189 VTTGANITV
+1189 VTTGADITV
-1198 PLSAAIQTVAATT
+1198 PLSAEIQTVASTT

-1221 GFTLNRNIT
+1221 GFTLNRNVT

-1235 ELLGDGTVNLDAA
+1235 ELLGDGTVNLDTAT
-1248 ALQEVSAG
+1248 LQDVSAG

-1266 KTGAGITTITGSMAA
+1266 KTGAGVTTITGDMAA
-1281 TLGPVTVAQGR
+1281 TAGPVTVSQGR
-1292 LNAPNSLASGTV
+1292 LNAPNSLASSTV
-1304 TVKDDAALFTEATLG
+1304 TVKDAAALFTEATLG
-1319 NLVLGDTTGGKLF
+1319 NLVLGETVGGKLF

-1350 DNVIELTSTPPNT
+1350 DNLIELTDSPPNST
-1363 TLTAINYTTKTG
+1363 ITAINYTTKAG
-1375 TGTLSLA
+1375 TGTLTLA
-1382 NVASFRSAPIV
+1382 NAASFRSAPVV

-1399 ITIGFGAGKA
+1399 IQIAFGAGKA
-1409 LTWSGDIDSFWDVNG
+1409 LTWSGDIDSFWEVDG
-1424 VTNWDDSTATDDKF
+1424 VTNWDDSTSADDKF

-1443 VTFADGPANTNIQV
+1443 VTFADGPANSNIEI
-1457 FGLVSPA
+1457 FGQVSPA

-1476 FTSTAG
+1476 INSTAG
-1482 NQIVGSTGITKSGA
+1482 NEIVGSTGIAKSGA
-1496 GTLTL
+1496 GTL
-1501 VGDNLH
+1501 NLLGANLY
-1507 EGVNALTA
+1507 EGINDFSG
-1515 GEVVISSAASLGNG
+1515 GEVVINSAGSLGSG
-1529 VAGNNI
+1529 VVGNSI
-1535 ALSGGARLTYNAAT
+1535 ALSGGTRITHNGAA
-1549 AMNLGSNRSIAV
+1549 ALNLGANRSIAV

-1573 SGATITLPAPI
+1573 TAATIALPAPI
-1584 TGSGPLNLHSAL
+1584 TGNGALNLHSAL
-1596 AGSGTFSVTGDMSGY
+1596 ATGTFNVTGDMSGY
-1611 SGDILLTA
+1611 SGDVLVTS
-1619 AGASTTTLSFA
+1619 AGTGVTTLNFA
-1630 SGSVTPTSGSITLA
+1630 SGSVPPTAGSITLA
-1644 KPATAVVSSTN
+1644 KPAAAAAASAN

-1663 TLGAGVTVAMN
+1663 TLGAGVSISMN
-1674 AGLNDVSALVRSSI
+1674 AGLNGVSAQVRSGITS
-1688 NSSGINAINGPI
+1688 NGINAINGTI
-1700 KLTATDATAINQIIS
+1700 KVTATDATAINQINS
-1715 ASGTLT
+1715 NSGTLT

-1795 LCVTAPLTLGQNDT
+1795 LCVTAPLNLGQNDA

-1925 STTVAAAGT
+1925 ATTVGAAGT
-1934 VSPGMNATGVMTFS
+1934 VSPGMNAAGVMTFS

-1992 PVEGDVFDLA
+1992 PVDGDVFDLA
-2002 NGVITGTPTFDFANA
+2002 NGVITGTPTFDLTNA
-2017 VLGSGLEWDTSTF
+2017 VLGSGLEWDTSSF
-2030 ATDGTIKVVSGD
+2030 ATDGTIKVISTDAYLG
-2042 TYVNWADGFSLAGGD
+2042 WADSFSLAGGD

-2072 LEFYLNGN
+2072 MEFYLNGN
-2080 PTVSSQTILPAVD
+2080 PTVSSQTILPELD

-2104 RLDDAVGSITAQ
+2104 RLDDAVGSITGQ

-2122 TLGDWT
+2122 TLGGWT

-2140 LGSVTITITDAG
+2140 VGAVTITITDAG
-2152 TTDEVEVSVPK
+2152 TTDDVEVSVPK
-2163 VSNEKMFGRLQ
+2163 GSNEKMFGRLQ

>member
-1 MKSKY
+1 
-6 TLVRVRA
+6 
-13 TRRFAFPAIVSAA
+13 
-26 FLMAFFAPKAEAQ
+26 
-39 IITWNGTALT
+39 
-49 NLANGAWGTA
+49 
-59 GNWTGS
+59 
-65 NIPDTSAE
+65 
-73 IASLSKDWLGTTTNT
+73 
-88 PSFSLGA
+88 
-95 NRTINALLFEDT
+95 
-107 GATSDRTGLINTGSV
+107 
-122 LTLAG
+122 
-127 SNPFIQTNNSITLN
+127 
-141 CGLAWGSTAWT
+141 
-152 KNGAGTLVLSATN
+152 
-165 TGSGIINMDAG
+165 
-176 VIDCGAAE
+176 
-184 ALGTSTPTWT
+184 
-194 SGDSGRVR
+194 
-202 FSGGKTYAN
+202 
-211 NFLINPGVSGSSG
+211 
-224 QGLLG
+224 
-229 HTGAGGVATVTG
+229 
-241 TITFNGMPGAGGAIL
+241 
-256 GSATV
+256 
-261 GQELRIEG
+261 
-269 PINGTAGALSHR
+269 
-281 DGRVVYCGGGTISGS
+281 
-296 ANHTGVAIIGANNGY
+296 
-311 PQGLSPLLGASGNAS
+311 
-326 FDLNGFNQA
+326 
-335 IAGLTFGS
+335 
-343 TPQAYRGTLSV
+343 
-354 GATTLTLNGNLTT
+354 
-367 SGTTPAHE
+367 
-375 INATAGG
+375 
-382 TLALGATA
+382 
-390 RTFTIND
+390 
-397 STALNDLT
+397 
-405 INNALITGAGLIKQ
+405 
-419 GTGNLVMNGVSS
+419 
-431 APALTLGAGSLTLA
+431 
-445 PAAANTLTVPA
+445 
-456 LDIAA
+456 
-461 GTNLILDVATAGDLI
+461 
-476 NGGTVTS
+476 
-483 SGANLVLTQFGAPL
+483 
-497 TAGVYPLI
+497 
-505 AYTGTSPGVT
+505 
-515 NFTADTA
+515 
-522 NMGRALGQLVDTGS
+522 
-536 AIAYQVTSNDTVYW
+536 
-550 TGGIDALWQAGD
+550 
-562 TDNWKLSSDNS
+562 
-573 VTDYLNGDVI
+573 
-583 TFSSSP
+583 
-589 TLADV
+589 
-594 EIAGANVTPASVNF
+594 
-608 TNATGTDY
+608 
-616 EIFGGFGMTGG
+616 
-627 MSLTKNGTGSVLLD
+627 
-641 GTAAH
+641 
-646 SYTGAT
+646 
-652 TITAG
+652 
-657 LFSVNQASSGL
+657 
-668 TASSGVSVTSPG
+668 
-680 VLRLFA
+680 
-686 NNADFTFSRN
+686 
-696 LSGNGRVEI
+696 
-705 DGVVSGAAGSRSL
+705 L

-741 NGSCRLSGMNQ
+741 NGSFRLSGMNQ
-752 DRLGTSS
+752 DRLGASA
-759 VIVDARAQLW
+759 VIVDPRAQLW
-769 TTGTVNNNITLTG
+769 TTGTVNNNITLSG
-782 YGFQETAATSAHPL
+782 YGFQEAGATSVHPL

-805 TIEIPAGTYVG
+805 TIEIPAGTYADTG
-816 VDNAVVNGGLGALR
+816 VPVNGGLGALR
-830 ADTAT
+830 ADSAT
-835 YTGVITLNGDTKITA
+835 FTGTITLNGDTKITA

-861 TNTNATD
+861 TNTNSTD
-868 DLVLGGINNNC
+868 DLVLGGANNSSI
-879 TIVTTGD
+879 IVTTGD

-891 RIWINGGGTSG
+891 RIWINGGGTVG
-902 TNILQVGTAASTSGT
+902 TSVLQVGTATSTSGT

-923 ILYTDGSSSSLR
+923 ILYTDVSSSSLR
-935 FMRTDG
+935 FKRADG

-960 LSKSSVYVN
+960 LAKATVLVN
-969 TTGTGLSLGGRGVI
+969 TTGSGLSLGGSGVI
-983 DLADGIEGG
+983 DLSDGTDGG
-992 SFFVATNTLGANL
+992 SFFVATDTIGANL
-1005 TIAGGDTVDVGY
+1005 SISAGDRVDVGN

-1043 LRLSHYGNSTATY
+1043 LRLSHWGSSTGTY
-1056 NLTGGNLTLTGA
+1056 NLTGGTLTLTGA
-1068 SPNNSPSTLT
+1068 SPNNSPSTAT
-1078 GGAANT
+1078 SGAAST
-1084 VGDSNLNGLATNTIL
+1084 VGDNNLNGLPTNTIL

-1108 GSGIMNHSGGT
+1108 GNGIMNHSGGT
-1119 FTTNWIVLDNRADSL
+1119 FTTNWIVLDNRTDSI

-1147 ISGSAL
+1147 ISGTAL

-1189 VTTGANITV
+1189 VTTGADITV

-1235 ELLGDGTVNLDAA
+1235 ELLGNGTVNLDAA
-1248 ALQEVSAG
+1248 TLQEVSAG

-1266 KTGAGITTITGSMAA
+1266 KTGVGITTITGNMAA
-1281 TLGPVTVAQGR
+1281 TAGPVTVTQGR

-1319 NLVLGDTTGGKLF
+1319 NLVIGETTGGKLF
-1332 IDPNSAGAVT
+1332 IDPNSATAVT

-1350 DNVIELTSTPPNT
+1350 DSSIELTSTPPNST
-1363 TLTAINYTTKTG
+1363 ITAINYTTKTG

-1409 LTWSGDIDSFWDVNG
+1409 LTWTGDADSFWDVNG
-1424 VTNWDDSTATDDKF
+1424 LTNWDDSTATDDKF

-1501 VGDNLH
+1501 VGDNLY

-1515 GEVVISSAASLGNG
+1515 GEVVIGAAGSLGNG
-1529 VAGNNI
+1529 VVGNNI

-1573 SGATITLPAPI
+1573 TAATITLSAPI
-1584 TGSGPLNLHSAL
+1584 TGSGPLNFHSAL
-1596 AGSGTFSVTGDMSGY
+1596 AGGGTFSVTGNMSGY
-1611 SGDILLTA
+1611 SGDISLTA
-1619 AGASTTTLSFA
+1619 AGTGTTTLSFA
-1630 SGSVTPTSGSITLA
+1630 SGSVPPTSGSITLA
-1644 KPATAVVSSTN
+1644 KPATAVASSTN

-1700 KLTATDATAINQIIS
+1700 KVTATDATAINQINS
-1715 ASGTLT
+1715 NSGTFT

-1925 STTVAAAGT
+1925 ATTVGAAGT
-1934 VSPGMNATGVMTFS
+1934 VSPGMNAAGVMTFS

-1961 DITGATASDR
+1961 DITGATSGDR

-2017 VLGSGLEWDTSTF
+2017 VLSSGLEWDTSTF

-2080 PTVSSQTILPAVD
+2080 PTVSSQTILPELD

-2104 RLDDAVGSITAQ
+2104 RLDDAVGSITGQ

-2122 TLGDWT
+2122 TLGAWT

-2140 LGSVTITITDAG
+2140 LGSVTVTITDAG

-2163 VSNEKMFGRLQ
+2163 GSNEKMFGRLQ
-2174 VTAE
+2174 VTAD

>member
-1 MKSKY
+1 M
-6 TLVRVRA
+6 
-13 TRRFAFPAIVSAA
+13 
-26 FLMAFFAPKAEAQ
+26 
-39 IITWNGTALT
+39 
-49 NLANGAWGTA
+49 
-59 GNWTGS
+59 
-65 NIPDTSAE
+65 
-73 IASLSKDWLGTTTNT
+73 
-88 PSFSLGA
+88 
-95 NRTINALLFEDT
+95 
-107 GATSDRTGLINTGSV
+107 
-122 LTLAG
+122 
-127 SNPFIQTNNSITLN
+127 
-141 CGLAWGSTAWT
+141 
-152 KNGAGTLVLSATN
+152 
-165 TGSGIINMDAG
+165 
-176 VIDCGAAE
+176 
-184 ALGTSTPTWT
+184 
-194 SGDSGRVR
+194 
-202 FSGGKTYAN
+202 
-211 NFLINPGVSGSSG
+211 
-224 QGLLG
+224 
-229 HTGAGGVATVTG
+229 
-241 TITFNGMPGAGGAIL
+241 
-256 GSATV
+256 
-261 GQELRIEG
+261 
-269 PINGTAGALSHR
+269 
-281 DGRVVYCGGGTISGS
+281 
-296 ANHTGVAIIGANNGY
+296 
-311 PQGLSPLLGASGNAS
+311 
-326 FDLNGFNQA
+326 
-335 IAGLTFGS
+335 
-343 TPQAYRGTLSV
+343 
-354 GATTLTLNGNLTT
+354 
-367 SGTTPAHE
+367 
-375 INATAGG
+375 
-382 TLALGATA
+382 
-390 RTFTIND
+390 
-397 STALNDLT
+397 
-405 INNALITGAGLIKQ
+405 
-419 GTGNLVMNGVSS
+419 
-431 APALTLGAGSLTLA
+431 
-445 PAAANTLTVPA
+445 
-456 LDIAA
+456 
-461 GTNLILDVATAGDLI
+461 DVATAGDLI

-536 AIAYQVTSNDTVYW
+536 AIAYEVTSNDTVYW
-550 TGGIDALWQAGD
+550 TGGIDALWQVGD
-562 TDNWKLSSDNS
+562 TDNWKLTSDNS

-583 TFSSSP
+583 TFPSSP
-589 TLADV
+589 TLAEV
-594 EIAGANVTPASVNF
+594 EIVGANVTPMSVNF

-616 EIFGGFGMTGG
+616 EIFGGFGMTGA
-627 MSLTKNGTGSVLLD
+627 MSLTKNGTGAVLLD

-680 VLRLFA
+680 VLRLFS

-705 DGVVSGAAGSRSL
+705 DGVVSGAAASRTL

-728 GTLHLKASGDLIT
+728 GTLHLKASGDLVT
-741 NGSCRLSGMNQ
+741 NGSYRLSGMNQ
-752 DRLGTSS
+752 DRLGAST
-759 VIVDARAQLW
+759 VIVDPRAQLW
-769 TTGTVNNNITLTG
+769 TTGTVNNNITLSG
-782 YGFQETAATSAHPL
+782 YGYQESGATSVHPL

-805 TIEIPAGTYVG
+805 TIEIPTGAYAGDVP
-816 VDNAVVNGGLGALR
+816 VNGGLGALR
-830 ADTAT
+830 ADNAT
-835 YTGVITLNGDTKITA
+835 YTGTITLNGDTKITA

-891 RIWINGGGTSG
+891 RIWINGGGTTG
-902 TNILQVGTAASTSGT
+902 TSILQVGTGASTSGT

-923 ILYTDGSSSSLR
+923 VLYADGSSSSLR

-947 QKIIAAH
+947 QKIVAAH
-954 NGTATN
+954 NGTPTN
-960 LSKSSVYVN
+960 LAKATVHVN
-969 TTGTGLSLGGRGVI
+969 TTGTGLSLGGSGVI

-1005 TIAGGDTVDVGY
+1005 TVAAGDTVDVGY

-1043 LRLSHYGNSTATY
+1043 LRLSHWGSSTGTY

-1084 VGDSNLNGLATNTIL
+1084 VGDSNLNGLPANTIL

-1108 GSGIMNHSGGT
+1108 GNGIMNHSGGT
-1119 FTTNWIVLDNRADSL
+1119 FTTNWIVLDNRTDSL

-1147 ISGSAL
+1147 ISGTAL

-1221 GFTLNRNIT
+1221 GFTLNRDIT

-1235 ELLGDGTVNLDAA
+1235 ELLGNGTVNLDAA
-1248 ALQEVSAG
+1248 TLQEVSAG

-1266 KTGAGITTITGSMAA
+1266 KTGVGITTITGDMAA

-1319 NLVLGDTTGGKLF
+1319 NLILGDTTGGKLF

-1573 SGATITLPAPI
+1573 TGATITLPAPI

-1596 AGSGTFSVTGDMSGY
+1596 AGGGTFSVTGDMSGY
-1611 SGDILLTA
+1611 SGNILLTA

-1721 LNGAIVEESS
+1721 LNGAVTEQAP
-1731 GSAVAGTTL
+1731 GSAQAGTTF

-1753 VNLPN
+1753 VNLPA
-1758 SNVSRTDGGNLTINS
+1758 SNVGRTDGGTLTINS
-1773 TGNVWANSF
+1773 TGNTWAYFFIS
-1782 MLVGTVTLGVSDG
+1782 LGTVTLGVSDG
-1795 LCVTAPLTLGQNDT
+1795 LCVTAPLNLGQNDGSSAT
-1809 NGVAFNLNGFNQ
+1809 LNLNGFNQ
-1821 KIGALSSN
+1821 KIGALTTN
-1829 PAIVNGFSTNKNI
+1829 PTIVNGFSTNKNI

-1855 DANAT
+1855 DSNAT

-1866 SQVSLVKNGTGEQTL
+1866 SQVSLVKNGAGEQTM

-1911 VNGGVLGGLGTLAG
+1911 VNGGVLGGVGTLAG
-1925 STTVAAAGT
+1925 ATTVAAAGT
-1934 VSPGMNATGVMTFS
+1934 VSPGMNASGVMTFS

-1961 DITGATASDR
+1961 DITGATSGDR

-2002 NGVITGTPTFDFANA
+2002 NGVITGTPTFDFATA

-2030 ATDGTIKVVSGD
+2030 AADGTIKVVNGD

-2122 TLGDWT
+2122 TLGGWT

-2140 LGSVTITITDAG
+2140 LGAVTITITDAE

-2163 VSNEKMFGRLQ
+2163 GSNEKMFGRLQ

>member
-73 IASLSKDWLGTTTNT
+73 IASLSKDWLGATTNT

-107 GATSDRTGLINTGSV
+107 GATGDRTGLINTGSI

-152 KNGAGTLVLSATN
+152 KNGGGTLVLSATN

-211 NFLINPGVSGSSG
+211 NFLINPGVSGSLG

-229 HTGAGGVATVTG
+229 HTGSGGVATITG

-256 GSATV
+256 GSTTV

-281 DGRVVYCGGGTISGS
+281 DGRVVYCGGGTISGA

-335 IAGLTFGS
+335 IAGLTFGF
-343 TPQAYRGTLSV
+343 TAQAHRGTLSV
-354 GATTLTLNGNLTT
+354 GATTLTLNGNLTS

-483 SGANLVLTQFGAPL
+483 SGANLVLTQFGASLSP
-497 TAGVYPLI
+497 GIYPLI
-505 AYTGTSPGVT
+505 SYTGTSPGVT
-515 NFTADTA
+515 NFTANTA
-522 NMGRALGQLVDTGS
+522 NMGRAQGQLVDTGS
-536 AIAYQVTSNDTVYW
+536 AIAYEVLSNDTVYW
-550 TGGIDALWQAGD
+550 TGGIDALWQTGD
-562 TDNWKLSSDNS
+562 TQYWKLTSDNS

-583 TFSSSP
+583 TFASAP
-589 TLADV
+589 TSADV
-594 EIAGANVTPASVNF
+594 EIAAANVTPASVNF

-616 EIFGGFGMTGG
+616 IIFGGFGMTGG

-641 GTAAH
+641 GTGAH

-652 TITAG
+652 TISNG
-657 LFSVNQASSGL
+657 LFSVNQAASGL
-668 TASSGVSVTSPG
+668 TATSGVSVASPG
-680 VLRLFA
+680 VLRLFS
-686 NNADFTFSRN
+686 NNVDFTFSRN
-696 LSGNGRVEI
+696 LSGNGRLEI
-705 DGVVSGAAGSRSL
+705 DGVAGGAAASRTL

-728 GTLHLKASGDLIT
+728 GTLHLKASGDLVT
-741 NGSCRLSGMNQ
+741 NGSYRLSGMNQ
-752 DRLGTSS
+752 DRLGAST
-759 VIVDARAQLW
+759 VIVDPRAQLW
-769 TTGTVNNNITLTG
+769 TTGTVNNNITLSG
-782 YGFQETAATSAHPL
+782 YGYQESGATSVHPL

-805 TIEIPAGTYVG
+805 TIEIPTGAYAGDVP
-816 VDNAVVNGGLGALR
+816 VNGGLGALR
-830 ADTAT
+830 ADNAT
-835 YTGVITLNGDTKITA
+835 YTGTITLNGDTKITA

-891 RIWINGGGTSG
+891 RIWINGGGTTG
-902 TNILQVGTAASTSGT
+902 TSILQVGTAASTSGT

-923 ILYTDGSSSSLR
+923 VLYADGSSSSLR

-947 QKIIAAH
+947 QKIVAAH
-954 NGTATN
+954 NGTPTN
-960 LSKSSVYVN
+960 LAKATVHVN
-969 TTGTGLSLGGRGVI
+969 TTGTGLSLGGSGVI

-1005 TIAGGDTVDVGY
+1005 TVAAGDTVDVGY

-1043 LRLSHYGNSTATY
+1043 LRLSHYGSSTGTY

-1078 GGAANT
+1078 VGAANT
-1084 VGDSNLNGLATNTIL
+1084 VGDNNLNGLPANTIL

-1108 GSGIMNHSGGT
+1108 GNGIMNHSGGT
-1119 FTTNWIVLDNRADSL
+1119 FTTNWIVLDNRTDSL

-1147 ISGSAL
+1147 ISGTAL

-1189 VTTGANITV
+1189 VTTGVDITV

-1221 GFTLNRNIT
+1221 GFTLNRDIT

-1235 ELLGDGTVNLDAA
+1235 ELLGNGTVNLDAA
-1248 ALQEVSAG
+1248 TLQEVSAG

-1266 KTGAGITTITGSMAA
+1266 KTGVGITTITGDMAA
-1281 TLGPVTVAQGR
+1281 TLGPVTVTQGR

-1304 TVKDDAALFTEATLG
+1304 SVKDDAALFTEATLG
-1319 NLVLGDTTGGKLF
+1319 NLVIGETTGGKLF

-1573 SGATITLPAPI
+1573 TGATITLPAPI

-1596 AGSGTFSVTGDMSGY
+1596 AGGGTFSVTGDMSGY
-1611 SGDILLTA
+1611 SGNILLTA

-1721 LNGAIVEESS
+1721 LNGAVTEQAP
-1731 GSAVAGTTL
+1731 GSAQAGTTF

-1753 VNLPN
+1753 VNLPA
-1758 SNVSRTDGGNLTINS
+1758 SNVGRTDGGTLTINS
-1773 TGNVWANSF
+1773 TGNTWAYFFIS
-1782 MLVGTVTLGVSDG
+1782 LGTVTLGVSDG
-1795 LCVTAPLTLGQNDT
+1795 LCVTAPLNLGQNDGFSAT
-1809 NGVAFNLNGFNQ
+1809 LNLNGFNQ
-1821 KIGALSSN
+1821 KIGALTTN
-1829 PAIVNGFSTNKNI
+1829 PTIVNGFSTNKNI

-1855 DANAT
+1855 DSNAT

-1866 SQVSLVKNGTGEQTL
+1866 SQVSLVKNGAGEQTM

-1911 VNGGVLGGLGTLAG
+1911 VNGGVLGGVGTLAG
-1925 STTVAAAGT
+1925 ATTVAAAGT
-1934 VSPGMNATGVMTFS
+1934 VSPGMNASGVMTFS

-1961 DITGATASDR
+1961 DITGATSGDR

-2002 NGVITGTPTFDFANA
+2002 NGVITGTPTFDFATA

-2030 ATDGTIKVVSGD
+2030 AADGTIKVVSGD

-2122 TLGDWT
+2122 TLGGWT

-2140 LGSVTITITDAG
+2140 LGAVTITITDAE

-2163 VSNEKMFGRLQ
+2163 GSNEKMFGRLQ

>member
-39 IITWNGTALT
+39 IITWNGTVN
-49 NLANGAWGTA
+49 NLANGGWGNTA
-59 GNWTGS
+59 NWNPA
-65 NIPDTSAE
+65 NIPDTSLE
-73 IASLSKDWLGTTTNT
+73 IASLSKDWTGTTTNT
-88 PSFSLGA
+88 PSFTLGA
-95 NRTINALLFEDT
+95 NRTINALVFDDT
-107 GATSDRTGLINTGSV
+107 GTGTDRTGIINTGSV
-122 LTLAG
+122 ITLAG

-152 KNGAGTLVLSATN
+152 KNGAGALVLNAAN
-165 TGSGIINMDAG
+165 TGSGTINIDAG
-176 VIDCGAAE
+176 AIDCGAAE

-211 NFLINPGVSGSSG
+211 SFLINPGVSGSSG
-224 QGLLG
+224 QGLLA

-256 GSATV
+256 GSTTV

-269 PINGTAGALSHR
+269 PINGSAGAFSHR
-281 DGRVVYCGGGTISGS
+281 DGRVIYAGGGTLAGV

-335 IAGLTFGS
+335 IAGLNFGFVG
-343 TPQAYRGTLSV
+343 QVHRGTLSL

-382 TLALGATA
+382 TLALGATP
-390 RTFTIND
+390 RVFTIND

-405 INNALITGAGLIKQ
+405 INNALITGAGLTKD
-419 GTGNLVMNGVSS
+419 GAGHLLLNGVTA
-431 APALTLGAGSLTLA
+431 APAFTLNAGSLTLGA
-445 PAAANTLTVPA
+445 SAANTLTVPA
-456 LDIAA
+456 LNLTS
-461 GTNLILDVATAGDLI
+461 GTNLNLDVAAAGDLI
-476 NGGTVTS
+476 QGGTVTA
-483 SGANLVLTQFGAPL
+483 SGANLVLTQFGASLSP
-497 TAGVYPLI
+497 GIYPLI
-505 AYTGTSPGVT
+505 SYTGTSPGVT
-515 NFTADTA
+515 NFTANTA

-536 AIAYQVTSNDTVYW
+536 AIAYEVLSNDTVYW
-550 TGGIDALWQAGD
+550 TGGIDALWQTGD
-562 TDNWKLSSDNS
+562 TQNWKLTSDNS

-583 TFSSSP
+583 TFASAP
-589 TLADV
+589 TSADV
-594 EIAGANVTPASVNF
+594 EIAAANVTPASVNF

-616 EIFGGFGMTGG
+616 EVYGLFGMTGG

-641 GTAAH
+641 GTGAH

-652 TITAG
+652 TISDG
-657 LFSVNQASSGL
+657 LFSVNQAASGL
-668 TASSGVSVTSPG
+668 TATSGVSVASPA
-680 VLRLFA
+680 VLRLFS
-686 NNADFTFSRN
+686 NNVDFTFSRN

-705 DGVVSGAAGSRSL
+705 DGVTSGAAGSRAL

-741 NGSCRLSGMNQ
+741 NGSFRLSGMNQ
-752 DRLGTSS
+752 DRLGASA
-759 VIVDARAQLW
+759 VIVDPRAQLW
-769 TTGTVNNNITLTG
+769 TTGTVNNNITLSG
-782 YGFQETAATSAHPL
+782 YGYQESGATSVHPL

-805 TIEIPAGTYVG
+805 TIEIPTGAYAGDVP
-816 VDNAVVNGGLGALR
+816 VNGGLGALR
-830 ADTAT
+830 ADNAT
-835 YTGVITLNGDTKITA
+835 YTGTITLNGDTKITA
-850 YNTTGTFTNSI
+850 YNATGTFTNSI
-861 TNTNATD
+861 TNTNPTD
-868 DLVLGGINNNC
+868 DLVLGGTTVNSI
-879 TIVTTGD
+879 IVTTGD

-891 RIWINGGGTSG
+891 RIWINGGGTAG
-902 TNILQVGTAASTSGT
+902 TSVLQVGTADSTSGT

-923 ILYTDGSSSSLR
+923 ILYTDASSSSLR
-935 FMRTDG
+935 FKRADG
-941 YTLAAN
+941 YTLATN

-960 LSKSSVYVN
+960 LAKATVLVN
-969 TTGTGLSLGGRGVI
+969 TTGSGLSLGGSGVI
-983 DLADGIEGG
+983 DLSDGTNGG
-992 SFFVATNTLGANL
+992 SFFVATDTIGANL
-1005 TIAGGDTVDVGY
+1005 TISAGDQVDVGN
-1017 MGVSDTASG
+1017 MGVSDTAAG

-1043 LRLSHYGNSTATY
+1043 LRLSHWGSSTGTY
-1056 NLTGGNLTLTGA
+1056 NLTGGTLTLTGA
-1068 SPNNSPSTLT
+1068 SPNNSPSTANS
-1078 GGAANT
+1078 GAANSS
-1084 VGDSNLNGLATNTIL
+1084 GDNNLNALPTSTIL

-1108 GSGIMNHSGGT
+1108 GNGIMNHSGGT
-1119 FTTNWIVLDNRADSL
+1119 FTTNWIVLDNRTDSL

-1147 ISGSAL
+1147 ISGTAL

-1189 VTTGANITV
+1189 VTTGVDITV

-1235 ELLGDGTVNLDAA
+1235 ELLGNGTVNLDAA
-1248 ALQEVSAG
+1248 TLQEVSAG

-1266 KTGAGITTITGSMAA
+1266 KTGVGITTITGNMAA
-1281 TLGPVTVAQGR
+1281 TLGPVTVTQGR

-1304 TVKDDAALFTEATLG
+1304 SVKDDAALFTEATLG
-1319 NLVLGDTTGGKLF
+1319 NLVLGDITGGKLF
-1332 IDPNSAGAVT
+1332 IDPNSATALT

-1350 DNVIELTSTPPNT
+1350 DSSIELTSTPPNST
-1363 TLTAINYTTKTG
+1363 ITAINYTTKTG

-1409 LTWSGDIDSFWDVNG
+1409 ITWTGDADSFWDVNG

-1501 VGDNLH
+1501 VGDNLY
-1507 EGVNALTA
+1507 EGINALTA

-1573 SGATITLPAPI
+1573 TGATITLPAPI

-1596 AGSGTFSVTGDMSGY
+1596 AGGGTFSVTGNMSGY
-1611 SGDILLTA
+1611 SGDISLTA
-1619 AGASTTTLSFA
+1619 AGTGTTTLSFA
-1630 SGSVTPTSGSITLA
+1630 SGSVPPTSGSITLA

-1663 TLGAGVTVAMN
+1663 TLGSGVTVSLN
-1674 AGLNDVSALVRSSI
+1674 AGLNDAAVLVRSSI

-1700 KLTATDATAINQIIS
+1700 KVTATDAAAINQINS
-1715 ASGTLT
+1715 ASGTLS
-1721 LNGAIVEESS
+1721 LNGTITEEAP
-1731 GSAVAGTTL
+1731 GSAVTGNFL
-1740 FLRGNTA
+1740 FLRGITA

-1758 SNVSRTDGGNLTINS
+1758 TNVGRTDAGNLTINS
-1773 TGNVWANSF
+1773 TGNNWANSF
-1782 MLVGTVTLGVSDG
+1782 IAVGTVTLGVSDG
-1795 LCVTAPLTLGQNDT
+1795 LCATAPLNLGQND
-1809 NGVAFNLNGFNQ
+1809 NYGVAFNLNGFNQ
-1821 KIGALSSN
+1821 KIGALTTN
-1829 PAIVNGFSTNKNI
+1829 PTIVNGFSTNKTI
-1842 RSNDAPSTLTIES
+1842 TSAAAPSTLTIES
-1855 DANAT
+1855 AINAI
-1860 YAGNII
+1860 YAGNITG
-1866 SQVSLVKNGTGEQTL
+1866 QVSLVKNGAGEQTM

-1899 INGNTSS
+1899 INGNTAS

-1911 VNGGVLGGLGTLAG
+1911 VAGGVLGGLGTLSGA
-1925 STTVAAAGT
+1925 TTVAAAGT
-1934 VSPGMNATGVMTFS
+1934 VSPGMNASGVMTFS

-1961 DITGATASDR
+1961 DITGATSGDR

-1992 PVEGDVFDLA
+1992 PVDGDVFDLA
-2002 NGVITGTPTFDFANA
+2002 NGVITGTPTFDFTNA
-2017 VLGSGLEWDTSTF
+2017 VLSSGLEWDTSSFT
-2030 ATDGTIKVVSGD
+2030 TDGTIKVVSGD
-2042 TYVNWADGFSLAGGD
+2042 AYVNWADGFSLAGGD
-2057 ALKSADPDGDAISNL
+2057 ATKTADPDGDAISNL

-2080 PTVSSQTILPAVD
+2080 PTVSSQTILPELD

-2104 RLDDAVGSITAQ
+2104 RLDDAVGSITGQ

-2122 TLGDWT
+2122 TLGAWT

-2140 LGSVTITITDAG
+2140 LGSVTVTITDAG

-2163 VSNEKMFGRLQ
+2163 GSNEKMFGRLQ
-2174 VTAE
+2174 VTAD